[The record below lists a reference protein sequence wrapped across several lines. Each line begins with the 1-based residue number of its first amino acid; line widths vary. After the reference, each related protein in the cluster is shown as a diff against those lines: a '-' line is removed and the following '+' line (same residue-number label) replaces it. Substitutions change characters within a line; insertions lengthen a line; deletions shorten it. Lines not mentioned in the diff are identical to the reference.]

1 MQEPIN
7 QQKPKAIP
15 KPVPASNTLRKL
27 DIRFP
32 EELPVSGQ
40 RQLIKDALQSHQ
52 VVIVCGETGS
62 GKTTQLPKIC
72 LDLGRGT
79 INGGKLIGHTQPRRI
94 AATATAKRIAQEL
107 GSPIGQDVGYQVRF
121 ADKTSNAASIK
132 LMTDGILLA
141 ETQRDPQLRAYDTL
155 IIDEAHERSLNID
168 FLLGYLRQL
177 LPKRPDLKLIITS
190 ATIDAQRF
198 AEHFAINGQVA
209 PVIEV
214 SGRLFPVEQRY
225 APLEP
230 DAKPDG
236 KKESKTA
243 KEIPDAVTEEI
254 ASLWREGAAGAGDVL
269 VFLPGEREIRD
280 CAEALRKDHVLQQR
294 FHPEILSLFARQSVA
309 EQERVFSPGNGRRII
324 LTTNVAET
332 SLTVPN
338 IRYVIDSG
346 LARVKRY
353 SYRNKVEQL
362 QIEPISQA
370 AANQRAGRCGRVSDG
385 ICVRLYSEQDYQGR
399 SKFTDPE
406 ILRSSL
412 AAVLLRMSSLRLPKI
427 QHFPFIDKPLGRA
440 IADGVQLLD
449 ELGAIEFDESE
460 TADIKDAGK
469 DINNSFKLTAI
480 GKQLADLPLDP
491 RIGRMLLAAKE
502 QNALKEVT
510 IIASA
515 LATQD
520 PRDRPMDQAAAA
532 DQAHLQFA
540 DERSEFLSFVKLWN
554 WYQDALQ
561 HKHSNRQLENLCKSK
576 FLSPR
581 RLREWRDVHGQLHTM
596 LGEKGWKENGLAAT
610 YEQVHLSLLTGL
622 LGYVAKKEEDEKS
635 QDRNSKTGG
644 YVGARGIRPFI
655 WPGSTIGKKA
665 GAWILAGELQ
675 ETNRMY
681 ARTIAKIEPQ
691 WVERVA
697 AHRLIKS
704 LSDPFWDNR
713 QGEVMAFE
721 RGTLYGLPIYH
732 GRRVRYE
739 PHNPKEA
746 RELFIRQALV
756 QEEMFGRM
764 DTPALQ
770 RETETDAKKKYPNLF
785 GFFWHNRRLIK
796 EIEALE
802 HRSRRPDVLVDD
814 ELLFAFYES
823 RIPNGVCSRE
833 SLKAWL
839 AKKSGE
845 DKNQGS
851 ELDAQ
856 LRLEKADLM
865 RHEAA
870 GITVDRY
877 PKTMLVGGAQ
887 LSLTYHF
894 EPGSP
899 KDGVTLVVPLTQL
912 NQVDGRR
919 CEWLVPGMC
928 EEKALLLLKSLPQKL
943 RRHCVPLPDY
953 AKSFLERKLEEKQ
966 FGVGDFLDSLISD
979 IRKERG
985 LEIKRTDFRP
995 EALPLHSSMNFR
1007 LIDEHGRQL
1016 EVERNLARLRSEYGQ
1031 TARNAFQAIAQETAQ
1046 VELGVEPPVGEKTKA
1061 NSTGDK
1067 STTDTTRKVEQGG
1080 CRTWEFG
1087 ELPETLEIQKG
1098 NKTLFGY
1105 PALVD
1110 RGDFCDLEVFDD
1122 LEEAR
1127 KQHSLGLRRLFA
1139 LSNKDTL
1146 KALQKQLPGIRELG
1160 LLFINVGSVEGL
1172 IDQILNLALDRAY
1185 MTEPLPVNA
1194 EQFTERLQAGKPRLA
1209 LIAQEISRHA
1219 LNALQAHAD
1228 LQKKIASAKAASPSA
1243 YADIQAQ
1250 MQGLIFPKFVAEI
1263 PYAQLVHVPR
1273 YLKAI
1278 AMRIDKLR
1286 SNPSRDAQ
1294 CQKDWESVARP
1305 WQKLIQGN
1313 RGTAAYAMA
1322 EDQALVD
1329 FRWQLEELR
1338 VALYAQELKTPTP
1351 MSLKRLEKVLAS
1363 LR

>member
-1 MQEPIN
+1 M
-7 QQKPKAIP
+7 
-15 KPVPASNTLRKL
+15 
-27 DIRFP
+27 
-32 EELPVSGQ
+32 
-40 RQLIKDALQSHQ
+40 
-52 VVIVCGETGS
+52 
-62 GKTTQLPKIC
+62 
-72 LDLGRGT
+72 
-79 INGGKLIGHTQPRRI
+79 NGGKLIGHTQPRRI

-107 GSPIGQDVGYQVRF
+107 GTPMGQDVGYQVRF
-121 ADKTSNAASIK
+121 SDKTGPSASIK

-141 ETQRDPQLRAYDTL
+141 QTQKDPELRAYDTL

-168 FLLGYLRQL
+168 FLLGYLRRL

-198 AEHFAINGQVA
+198 AEHFAINGRIA

-225 APLEP
+225 VPLES

-236 KKESKTA
+236 KKESKEA
-243 KEIPDAVTEEI
+243 QDISDAVAEAITNV
-254 ASLWREGAAGAGDVL
+254 WREGASGSGDVL

-280 CAEALRKDHVLQQR
+280 CAEVLRKDHVLAQR
-294 FHPEILSLFARQSVA
+294 FHPEVLSLFARQSIT

-362 QIEPISQA
+362 QVEPISQA

-385 ICVRLYSEQDYQGR
+385 ICIRLYSELDYLGR
-399 SKFTDPE
+399 PKFTDPE

-412 AAVLLRMSSLRLPKI
+412 AAVLLRMSALRLPKI
-427 QHFPFIDKPLGRA
+427 AEFPFIDKPLGRA

-449 ELGAIEFDESE
+449 ELGAIEYDESQDPE
-460 TADIKDAGK
+460 GK
-469 DINNSFKLTAI
+469 DLNNNFRLTAI

-491 RIGRMLLAAKE
+491 RIGRILLAAKD
-502 QNALKEVT
+502 QNALREVT

-520 PRDRPMDQAAAA
+520 PRERPLEQAAAA

-540 DERSEFLSFVKLWN
+540 DERSEFLSFVKLWD

-561 HKHSNRQLENLCKSK
+561 HKHSNRQLETLCRSK

-581 RLREWRDVHGQLHTM
+581 RLREWRDVYGQLHTM

-610 YEQVHLSLLTGL
+610 YEQIHLSLLTGL

-635 QDRNSKTGG
+635 QERGSKTGG
-644 YVGARGIRPFI
+644 YIGARGIRPFI

-739 PHNPKEA
+739 PHDPVMA

-764 DTPALQ
+764 DSPGLE
-770 RETETDAKKKYPNLF
+770 RETETDAKKKYPDCF

-796 EIEALE
+796 DIEALE

-814 ELLFAFYES
+814 ELLFAFYDS
-823 RIPNGVCSRE
+823 RIPNSVSSRE
-833 SLKAWL
+833 GMKIWLK
-839 AKKSGE
+839 KPDPSGE
-845 DKNQGS
+845 KPDT
-851 ELDAQ
+851 Q
-856 LRLEKADLM
+856 LRLAKADLM

-877 PKTMLVGGAQ
+877 PKKMMVGGTE
-887 LSLTYHF
+887 LGMTYHF

-899 KDGVTLVVPLTQL
+899 KDGVTLVVPLTLL

-928 EEKALLLLKSLPQKL
+928 EEKTLLLLKSLPQKL
-943 RRHCVPLPDY
+943 RRHCVPLPEY
-953 AKSFLERKLEEKQ
+953 AKSFLERMLEEKH
-966 FGVGDFLDSLISD
+966 FGVGDYLDSLIAD
-979 IRKERG
+979 IRKEKG

-995 EALPLHSSMNFR
+995 EALPAHSSMNYR

-1016 EVERNLARLRSEYGQ
+1016 DVERNLSRLRAEYGE
-1031 TARNAFQAIAQETAQ
+1031 TARSAFQAIAQEAAQ
-1046 VELGVEPPVGEKTKA
+1046 VELGVEAKPATALGKA
-1061 NSTGDK
+1061 SPGDAA
-1067 STTDTTRKVEQGG
+1067 RKVEQGG
-1080 CRTWEFG
+1080 YKSWGFG

-1098 NKTLFGY
+1098 NRTLFGY

-1110 RGDFCDLEVFDD
+1110 RIDACDLEVFDD
-1122 LEEAR
+1122 LVEAR
-1127 KQHSLGLRRLFA
+1127 KQHWQGLRRLFSI
-1139 LSNKDTL
+1139 SNKETL

-1160 LLFINVGSVEGL
+1160 LLFINVGSVDNL
-1172 IDQILNLALDRAY
+1172 IEQILNLAVERAFL
-1185 MTEPLPVNA
+1185 MDPLPTSA
-1194 EQFTERLQAGKPRLA
+1194 SLFESRLQEGKPRLA

-1219 LNALQAHAD
+1219 LNALQAYAD
-1228 LQKKIASAKAASPSA
+1228 LQKKLPQAKAASTA
-1243 YADIQAQ
+1243 AHADIQTQ
-1250 MQGLIFPKFVAEI
+1250 IQGLVFPKFVSEI
-1263 PYAQLVHVPR
+1263 PYMQLVHLPR
-1273 YLKAI
+1273 YLKGV

-1286 SNPSRDAQ
+1286 ANPSRDAQ
-1294 CQKDWESVARP
+1294 CQKDWESVQRP
-1305 WQKLIQGN
+1305 WQKLLQGSK
-1313 RGTAAYAMA
+1313 GSASYAMV
-1322 EDQALVD
+1322 EDQALQD

-1351 MSLKRLEKVLAS
+1351 MSLKRLEKVLTS

>member
-1 MQEPIN
+1 
-7 QQKPKAIP
+7 
-15 KPVPASNTLRKL
+15 VPASNTGRRLE
-27 DIRFP
+27 IRFP
-32 EELPVSGQ
+32 EELPVSGR
-40 RQLIKDALQSHQ
+40 RQLIKDTLQSHQ

-72 LDLGRGT
+72 LDLGRGV

-107 GSPIGQDVGYQVRF
+107 GSPVGQDVGYQVRF
-121 ADKTSNAASIK
+121 ADKTSYTASIK

-198 AEHFAINGQVA
+198 AEHFAINGKAA

-225 APLEP
+225 SPLEP
-230 DAKPDG
+230 DAKSDAKPDN
-236 KKESKTA
+236 KKASKTA
-243 KEIPDAVTEEI
+243 KEIPEAVAEEI
-254 ASLWREGAAGAGDVL
+254 AKLWREGAAGAGDVL

-294 FHPEILSLFARQSVA
+294 FHPEVLSLFARQSVA

-385 ICVRLYSEQDYQGR
+385 ICIRLYSEQDFQSR
-399 SKFTDPE
+399 PKFTDPE

-412 AAVLLRMSSLRLPKI
+412 AAVLLRMSALRLPKI
-427 QHFPFIDKPLGRA
+427 AHFPFIDKPLGRA

-449 ELGAIEFDESE
+449 ELGAIEFDELQSS
-460 TADIKDAGK
+460 DNRDGK
-469 DINNSFKLTAI
+469 GLQNNFKLTQI

-520 PRDRPMDQAAAA
+520 PRERPIEQAGAA

-561 HKHSNRQLENLCKSK
+561 HKYSNRQLENLCRSK

-581 RLREWRDVHGQLHTM
+581 RMREWRDVHGQLHTM

-610 YEQVHLSLLTGL
+610 YEQIHLSLLTGL
-622 LGYVAKKEEDEKS
+622 LGFIAKKEEDEKS

-644 YVGARGIRPFI
+644 YEGARGIRPFI

-675 ETNRMY
+675 ETSRMY

-691 WVERVA
+691 WVEKVA
-697 AHRLIKS
+697 GHRLMKS
-704 LSDPFWDNR
+704 LSDPFWDHR
-713 QGEVMAFE
+713 QGEVLAFE

-732 GRRVRYE
+732 GRRVQYE
-739 PHNPKEA
+739 PHDAQEA
-746 RELFIRQALV
+746 RALFIRHALV
-756 QEEMFGRM
+756 EEELFGRM

-770 RETETDAKKKYPNLF
+770 RETEADAKRKYSNAF
-785 GFFWHNRRLIK
+785 GFFWHNHRLVN

-814 ELLFAFYES
+814 DLLFAFYDS
-823 RIPNGVCSRE
+823 RIPKDICNRE
-833 SLKAWL
+833 SLKSDL
-839 AKKSGE
+839 NKHPT
-845 DKNQGS
+845 
-851 ELDAQ
+851 LDNE
-856 LRLEKADLM
+856 LRLAKADLM

-877 PKTMLVGGAQ
+877 PKVMKVGGTQ
-887 LSLTYHF
+887 LALTYHF

-899 KDGVTLVVPLTQL
+899 KDGVTLVVPLPQL
-912 NQVDGRR
+912 NQIDGRR
-919 CEWLVPGMC
+919 CDWLVPGMC
-928 EEKALLLLKSLPQKL
+928 EEKILLLLKTLPQKL

-953 AKSFLERKLEEKQ
+953 AKSYLERKLDSNQ
-966 FGVGDFLDSLISD
+966 FGVGDFLDSLIDD
-979 IRKERG
+979 IRQERG

-995 EALPLHSSMNFR
+995 EALPLHCSMNFR

-1016 EVERNLARLRSEYGQ
+1016 ELDRNLARLRSEYGQ
-1031 TARNAFQAIAQETAQ
+1031 TARAAFQAVTQKAVHA
-1046 VELGVEPPVGEKTKA
+1046 ELGIEQTKDQTQDQAKSVGSNDKA
-1061 NSTGDK
+1061 QAQA
-1067 STTDTTRKVEQGG
+1067 RKVEQGG
-1080 CRTWEFG
+1080 YRSWDFG
-1087 ELPETLEIQKG
+1087 ELPETLEITKG

-1105 PALVD
+1105 PALID
-1110 RGDFCDLEVFDD
+1110 RGDYCDLEVFDD
-1122 LEEAR
+1122 LLEAR
-1127 KQHSLGLRRLFA
+1127 KQHAQGLRRLFA
-1139 LSNKDTL
+1139 LNNKDTL
-1146 KALQKQLPGIRELG
+1146 KALQKQLPGIREIG
-1160 LLFINVGSVEGL
+1160 LLFINIGSVEDL
-1172 IDQILNLALDRAY
+1172 LEQILNLSLERAF
-1185 MTEPLPVNA
+1185 MVEPLPNTA
-1194 EQFTERLQAGKPRLA
+1194 ELFAQRLQEGKPRLA
-1209 LIAQEISRHA
+1209 LIAQEIARHVLA
-1219 LNALQAHAD
+1219 ALQAYAD
-1228 LQKKIASAKAASPSA
+1228 LQKKMAQAKASSATA
-1243 YADIQAQ
+1243 YADIQGQ
-1250 MQGLIFPKFVAEI
+1250 VQGLIFAKFVADT
-1263 PYAQLVHVPR
+1263 PYAQLVHLPR
-1273 YLKAI
+1273 YLKA
-1278 AMRIDKLR
+1278 AALRIDKMR
-1286 SNPSRDAQ
+1286 SNPARDAQ

-1305 WQKLIQGN
+1305 WQKLLQGSK
-1313 RGTAAYAMA
+1313 GAAYVMA
-1322 EDQALVD
+1322 EDQALID

>member
-1 MQEPIN
+1 M
-7 QQKPKAIP
+7 P
-15 KPVPASNTLRKL
+15 KPVPASNTSRRLE
-27 DIRFP
+27 IRFP

-40 RQLIKDALQSHQ
+40 RQIIKDALQNHQ

-121 ADKTSNAASIK
+121 ADKTSQTASIK

-141 ETQRDPQLRAYDTL
+141 ETQRDPQLKAYDTL

-198 AEHFAINGQVA
+198 AEHFTINGKVA

-225 APLEP
+225 SPLEP
-230 DAKPDG
+230 DSKPDG
-236 KKESKTA
+236 KKESKAA
-243 KEIPDAVTEEI
+243 KEIPETVTEEI
-254 ASLWREGAAGAGDVL
+254 ANVWREGASGAGDVL

-309 EQERVFSPGNGRRII
+309 EQEKVFSPGNGRRII

-385 ICVRLYSEQDYQGR
+385 ICIRLYSELDYQSR
-399 SKFTDPE
+399 PKFTDPE

-412 AAVLLRMSSLRLPKI
+412 AAVLLRMSSLHLPKI

-440 IADGVQLLD
+440 ITDGVQLLD
-449 ELGAIEFDESE
+449 ELGAIEFDESG
-460 TADIKDAGK
+460 TTDATDGK
-469 DINNSFKLTAI
+469 DVNNSFKLTAI

-510 IIASA
+510 IIATA

-520 PRDRPMDQAAAA
+520 PRERPIDQGAAA

-561 HKHSNRQLENLCKSK
+561 HKHSNRQLENLCRSK

-581 RLREWRDVHGQLHTM
+581 RLREWRDVYIQLHSM
-596 LGEKGWKENGLAAT
+596 LSEKGWKENSLAAS

-675 ETNRMY
+675 ETSRMY

-691 WVERVA
+691 WVEKVA

-713 QGEVMAFE
+713 QGEVLAFE

-739 PHNPKEA
+739 PHNAEEA

-756 QEEMFGRM
+756 EEGLFGRM
-764 DTPALQ
+764 DTPALY
-770 RETETDAKKKYPNLF
+770 RETEADAKKKYPGLF
-785 GFFWHNRRLIK
+785 EFFWHNCRLIK

-814 ELLFAFYES
+814 DLLFAFYES
-823 RIPNGVCSRE
+823 RIPKEVCNRE
-833 SLKAWL
+833 GLKAWF
-839 AKKSGE
+839 KKE
-845 DKNQGS
+845 PN
-851 ELDAQ
+851 LDSQ

-877 PKTMLVGGAQ
+877 PKKMLVGGVE

-928 EEKALLLLKSLPQKL
+928 EEKTLLLLKSLPQKL

-953 AKSFLERKLEEKQ
+953 AKSFLERKLEDKQ

-995 EALPLHSSMNFR
+995 ESLPLHSSMNFR

-1016 EVERNLARLRSEYGQ
+1016 EVERNLSRLRAEHGE
-1031 TARNAFQAIAQETAQ
+1031 TARSAFQAIAQETAQ
-1046 VELGVEPPVGEKTKA
+1046 VELGVDSPKVSGASSIQKA
-1061 NSTGDK
+1061 RS
-1067 STTDTTRKVEQGG
+1067 VEQGG
-1080 CRTWEFG
+1080 YRSWEFG

-1110 RGDFCDLEVFDD
+1110 RGDYCDLEVFDD
-1122 LEEAR
+1122 LLEAR
-1127 KQHSLGLRRLFA
+1127 KQHQLGLRRLFS
-1139 LSNKDTL
+1139 LGNKDTL

-1160 LLFINVGSVEGL
+1160 LLFINIGSVEGL
-1172 IDQILNLALDRAY
+1172 IDQILNLALERAF
-1185 MTEPLPVNA
+1185 MSEPLPINA

-1209 LIAQEISRHA
+1209 LIAQEISRHT
-1219 LNALQAHAD
+1219 LNALQAYAD
-1228 LQKKIASAKAASPSA
+1228 LQKKMASAKASSSA
-1243 YADIQAQ
+1243 AFADMQTQ
-1250 MQGLIFPKFVAEI
+1250 MQALIFPNFVAQI
-1263 PYAQLVHVPR
+1263 PYGQLVHLPR

-1305 WQKLIQGN
+1305 WQKLLQGSK
-1313 RGTAAYAMA
+1313 GSASYAMT
-1322 EDQALVD
+1322 EDQALQD

-1351 MSLKRLEKVLAS
+1351 MSLKRLEKVLLS

>member
-7 QQKPKAIP
+7 QQKPKVSP
-15 KPVPASNTLRKL
+15 KPVPASNTPSKVE
-27 DIRFP
+27 IRFP

-40 RQLIKDALQSHQ
+40 RQIIKDALRSSQ
-52 VVIVCGETGS
+52 VIIVCGETGS

-79 INGGKLIGHTQPRRI
+79 MNGGGLIGHTQPRRI

-107 GSPIGQDVGYQVRF
+107 GSPIGQDVGYQIRF
-121 ADKTSNAASIK
+121 ADKTGQSASIK

-141 ETQRDPQLRAYDTL
+141 ETQRDPLLSAYDTI

-177 LPKRPDLKLIITS
+177 LPKRPDLKIIITS

-198 AEHFAINGQVA
+198 SEHFSINGMLA

-225 APLEP
+225 LPLEP
-230 DAKPDG
+230 PVKPDG
-236 KKESKTA
+236 KKESKEA
-243 KEIPDAVTEEI
+243 KDIPDAVAEAI
-254 ASLWREGAAGAGDVL
+254 SSLWREGALGAGDVL

-280 CAEALRKDHVLQQR
+280 CAEVLRKDPILQQR
-294 FHPEILSLFARQSVA
+294 FHPEILSLFARQSVT
-309 EQERVFSPGNGRRII
+309 EQERVFGPANGRRII

-385 ICVRLYSEQDYQGR
+385 ICIRLYSEQDYLARPQ
-399 SKFTDPE
+399 FTDPE

-412 AAVLLRMSSLRLPKI
+412 AAVLLRMSALRLPKI
-427 QHFPFIDKPLGRA
+427 QHFPFIDKPLNRA

-449 ELGAIEFDESE
+449 ELGAIVEDLASD
-460 TADIKDAGK
+460 ADGK
-469 DINNSFKLTAI
+469 VVEHSFTLTPI

-502 QNALKEVT
+502 QNALREVT

-540 DERSEFLSFVKLWN
+540 DERSEFLSFVKLWS
-554 WYQDALQ
+554 WYQEALQ
-561 HKHSNRQLENLCKSK
+561 HKHSNRQLENLCRSK

-596 LGEKGWKENGLAAT
+596 LGEKGWKENTLPAT
-610 YEQVHLSLLTGL
+610 YEQIHLSLLTGL

-635 QDRNSKTGG
+635 QERGSKVGS
-644 YVGARGIRPFI
+644 YIGARGIRPFI

-697 AHRLIKS
+697 GHRIIKS

-739 PHNPKEA
+739 ADNPIEA

-756 QEEMFGRM
+756 QEEIFGRM
-764 DTPALQ
+764 DTPALM
-770 RETETDAKKKYPNLF
+770 RETEADAKKKYPDCF

-814 ELLFAFYES
+814 DLLFAFYES
-823 RIPNGVCSRE
+823 RIPKAVLSRE
-833 SLKAWL
+833 KMHAWL
-839 AKKSGE
+839 RGKLPNQTQDAAKPDQE
-845 DKNQGS
+845 
-851 ELDAQ
+851 
-856 LRLEKADLM
+856 LRLSKADLM

-877 PKTMLVGGAQ
+877 PKQMLVGASP
-887 LSLTYHF
+887 LSLSYHF

-899 KDGVTLVVPLTQL
+899 KDGVTLVIPITML
-912 NQVDGRR
+912 NQVDSRR

-928 EEKALLLLKSLPQKL
+928 EEKVMLLLKSLPQKI

-953 AKSFLERKLEEKQ
+953 AKSYLERILQAKK
-966 FGVGDFLDSLISD
+966 FGQGDFLDSLIAD
-979 IRKERG
+979 IRQERG
-985 LEIKRTDFRP
+985 LEIKRTDFRF
-995 EALPLHSSMNFR
+995 ESLPLHLSMNYR

-1016 EVERNLARLRSEYGQ
+1016 DLERNLSRLRAEYGQ
-1031 TARNAFQAIAQETAQ
+1031 TARSAFQELAQEAVQ
-1046 VELGVEPPVGEKTKA
+1046 EDLAGGKIDVDQFSSDTKKISA
-1061 NSTGDK
+1061 PSA
-1067 STTDTTRKVEQGG
+1067 SRQVEQGG
-1080 CRTWEFG
+1080 YRSWQFG

-1098 NKTLFGY
+1098 NHTLFGY

-1110 RGDFCDLEVFDD
+1110 RGDACDLEVFDD
-1122 LEEAR
+1122 LTEAR
-1127 KQHSLGLRRLFA
+1127 KYHWQGLRRLFV
-1139 LSNKDTL
+1139 LTNKDTF
-1146 KALQKQLPGIRELG
+1146 KALQKQLPGIREIG
-1160 LLFINVGSVEGL
+1160 LLFINIGSADDL
-1172 IDQILNLALDRAY
+1172 IEQILNLAIERAF
-1185 MTEPLPVNA
+1185 MGDSLPTNA
-1194 EQFTERLQAGKPRLA
+1194 EQFAQRLEAGKPRLA
-1209 LIAQEISRHA
+1209 LIAQEISKQA
-1219 LNALQAHAD
+1219 LLVLQSHAD
-1228 LQKKIASAKAASPSA
+1228 LQKKLAQAKAASVA
-1243 YADIQAQ
+1243 AHHDIQAQ
-1250 MQGLIFPKFVAEI
+1250 LQELVFSKFVANT
-1263 PYAQLVHVPR
+1263 PYSQLVHIPR

-1278 AMRIDKLR
+1278 ALRIEKLR
-1286 SNPSRDAQ
+1286 TNPARDSQ
-1294 CQKDWESVARP
+1294 LQKDWESVARP
-1305 WQKLIQGN
+1305 WQKLLQNLKGN
-1313 RGTAAYAMA
+1313 SSHFLE
-1322 EDQALVD
+1322 EDQRLQD

-1338 VALYAQELKTPTP
+1338 VALYAQELKTPSP
-1351 MSLKRLEKVLAS
+1351 MSVKRLEKILFS

>member
-1 MQEPIN
+1 M
-7 QQKPKAIP
+7 P
-15 KPVPASNTLRKL
+15 KPVPASNTSRRLE
-27 DIRFP
+27 IRFP

-40 RQLIKDALQSHQ
+40 RQIIKDALQNHQ

-121 ADKTSNAASIK
+121 ADKSSHTASIK

-141 ETQRDPQLRAYDTL
+141 ETQRDPQLKAYDTL

-198 AEHFAINGQVA
+198 AQHFAMNGNPA

-225 APLEP
+225 SPLEADP
-230 DAKPDG
+230 KPDG
-236 KKESKTA
+236 KKESKAA
-243 KEIPDAVTEEI
+243 KELPDAVIEEI
-254 ASLWREGAAGAGDVL
+254 TNVWREGASGAGDVL

-280 CAEALRKDHVLQQR
+280 CAEMLRKDHVLQQR
-294 FHPEILSLFARQSVA
+294 FHPEVLSLFARQSVA

-385 ICVRLYSEQDYQGR
+385 ICIRLYSELDYQSR
-399 SKFTDPE
+399 PKFTDPE

-412 AAVLLRMSSLRLPKI
+412 AAVLLRMSSLHLPKI
-427 QHFPFIDKPLGRA
+427 SHFPFIDKPLGRA

-449 ELGAIEFDESE
+449 ELGAIEFDESDM
-460 TADIKDAGK
+460 ADGK

-520 PRDRPMDQAAAA
+520 PRERPMDQGAAA

-540 DERSEFLSFVKLWN
+540 DERSEFLSFVKLWD
-554 WYQDALQ
+554 WYQDALH
-561 HKHSNRQLENLCKSK
+561 HKHSNRQLENLCRSK

-581 RLREWRDVHGQLHTM
+581 RLREWRDVYGQLHTM
-596 LGEKGWKENGLAAT
+596 LSEKGWKENALPAT

-622 LGYVAKKEEDEKS
+622 LGYVAKKEDDEKS

-644 YVGARGIRPFI
+644 YIGARGIRPFI

-691 WVERVA
+691 WVEKVA

-713 QGEVMAFE
+713 QGEVLAFE

-739 PHNPKEA
+739 PHNPEEA
-746 RELFIRQALV
+746 RELFISQALV

-764 DTPALQ
+764 DTPALY
-770 RETETDAKKKYPNLF
+770 RETEADAKKKYPGLF
-785 GFFWHNRRLIK
+785 GFFWHNCRLIK
-796 EIEALE
+796 DIEALE

-814 ELLFAFYES
+814 DLLIAFYES
-823 RIPNGVCSRE
+823 RIPKGICNRE
-833 SLKAWL
+833 DLKAL
-839 AKKSGE
+839 LKKEPS
-845 DKNQGS
+845 
-851 ELDAQ
+851 LDQQ

-877 PKTMLVGGAQ
+877 PKKMIVGGVE

-899 KDGVTLVVPLTQL
+899 KDGVTLVLPLTQL

-928 EEKALLLLKSLPQKL
+928 EEKVLLLLKSLPQKL

-953 AKSFLERKLEEKQ
+953 AKAFLERKLEEKQ

-995 EALPLHSSMNFR
+995 ESLPLHSAMNFR

-1016 EVERNLARLRSEYGQ
+1016 EVERNLVRLRSEFGE
-1031 TARNAFQAIAQETAQ
+1031 TARSAFQAIAQETAQ
-1046 VELGVEPPVGEKTKA
+1046 AELGVEAPARTI
-1061 NSTGDK
+1061 NSDE
-1067 STTDTTRKVEQGG
+1067 SLRAMEQDGYRSWG
-1080 CRTWEFG
+1080 FG

-1110 RGDFCDLEVFDD
+1110 RGDYCDLEVFDD
-1122 LEEAR
+1122 LLEAR
-1127 KQHSLGLRRLFA
+1127 KQHHLGLRRLFA

-1160 LLFINVGSVEGL
+1160 LLFINIGSVEGL
-1172 IDQILNLALDRAY
+1172 IEQILNLALERAL

-1194 EQFTERLQAGKPRLA
+1194 EQFTERLQAGKPRVA
-1209 LIAQEISRHA
+1209 LIAQEIARHA

-1228 LQKKIASAKAASPSA
+1228 LQKKMSSAKAASLTA
-1243 YADIQAQ
+1243 YADIQTQ
-1250 MQGLIFPKFVAEI
+1250 MQALIFPKFVAEI
-1263 PYAQLVHVPR
+1263 PYGQMVHLPR

-1305 WQKLIQGN
+1305 WQKLLQGSK
-1313 RGTAAYAMA
+1313 GSSSYAMT
-1322 EDQALVD
+1322 EDQSLQD

-1338 VALYAQELKTPTP
+1338 VALYAQELKTPSP

>member
-1 MQEPIN
+1 VQEPIN
-7 QQKPKAIP
+7 QQKPKSIT
-15 KPVPASNTLRKL
+15 KPVPASNTGRRLE
-27 DIRFP
+27 IRFP

-121 ADKTSNAASIK
+121 ADKTSHTASIK

-141 ETQRDPQLRAYDTL
+141 ETQRDPQLKAYDTL

-168 FLLGYLRQL
+168 FLLGYLRQM

-198 AEHFAINGQVA
+198 AEHFAMNGKVA

-225 APLEP
+225 SPLEP

-254 ASLWREGAAGAGDVL
+254 TKVWREGATGAGDVL

-280 CAEALRKDHVLQQR
+280 CAEALRKDHILQQR
-294 FHPEILSLFARQSVA
+294 YHPEVLSLFARQSVA

-385 ICVRLYSEQDYQGR
+385 ICVRLYSEQDYLGR
-399 SKFTDPE
+399 PKFTDPE

-412 AAVLLRMSSLRLPKI
+412 AAVLLRMSSLRLSKI

-449 ELGAIEFDESE
+449 ELGAIEFDDAQTED
-460 TADIKDAGK
+460 AKDS
-469 DINNSFKLTAI
+469 NHSFKLTHI

-502 QNALKEVT
+502 HNALREVT

-520 PRDRPMDQAAAA
+520 PRERPMDQGAAA

-540 DERSEFLSFVKLWN
+540 DERSEFLSFVKLWD

-561 HKHSNRQLENLCKSK
+561 HKHSNRQLENLCRSK

-596 LGEKGWKENGLAAT
+596 LGEKGWKENALSAT

-675 ETNRMY
+675 ETSRMY

-691 WVERVA
+691 WVEKVA

-704 LSDPFWDNR
+704 LSEPFWDSR
-713 QGEVMAFE
+713 QGEVLAFE

-739 PHNPKEA
+739 PHNPEDA
-746 RELFIRQALV
+746 RELFIGQALV
-756 QEEMFGRM
+756 QEEIFGRM

-770 RETETDAKKKYPNLF
+770 RETEADAKKKYPGTF

-814 ELLFAFYES
+814 DLLFAFYES
-823 RIPNGVCSRE
+823 RIPKGICNRE
-833 SLKAWL
+833 DLSAYLK
-839 AKKSGE
+839 KTP
-845 DKNQGS
+845 D
-851 ELDAQ
+851 LDSQ

-877 PKTMLVGGAQ
+877 PKVMKVGGAE
-887 LSLTYHF
+887 LNLTYHF

-899 KDGVTLVVPLTQL
+899 KDGVTLVVPLAQL

-928 EEKALLLLKSLPQKL
+928 EEKILLLLKTLPQKL

-953 AKSFLERKLEEKQ
+953 AKSYLERRLDAKQ
-966 FGVGDFLDSLISD
+966 YGVGDFLDSLIDD

-1031 TARNAFQAIAQETAQ
+1031 NARDAFQAAAQEVVQAGLGIEPSSKASAHSGKADPARQ
-1046 VELGVEPPVGEKTKA
+1046 VA
-1061 NSTGDK
+1061 
-1067 STTDTTRKVEQGG
+1067 QGG
-1080 CRTWEFG
+1080 YRSWEFG
-1087 ELPETLEIQKG
+1087 ELPETLGIQKG

-1105 PALVD
+1105 PALID

-1122 LEEAR
+1122 LLEAR
-1127 KQHSLGLRRLFA
+1127 KQHAQGLRRLFA
-1139 LSNKDTL
+1139 LGNKDTL
-1146 KALQKQLPGIRELG
+1146 KALQKQLPGVRELG
-1160 LLFINVGSVEGL
+1160 LLFINIGSVENL
-1172 IDQILNLALDRAY
+1172 IEQILNLSVERAF
-1185 MTEPLPVNA
+1185 MTEPLPNNA
-1194 EQFTERLQAGKPRLA
+1194 EQFSDRMQAGKPRLA

-1219 LNALQAHAD
+1219 LAALQAYAD
-1228 LQKKIASAKAASPSA
+1228 LQKKMAQAKAASA
-1243 YADIQAQ
+1243 AAFADIQTQ
-1250 MQGLIFPKFVAEI
+1250 VQGLIFPKFVAEI
-1263 PYAQLVHVPR
+1263 PYAQLVHLPR

-1278 AMRIDKLR
+1278 AMRIDKMR
-1286 SNPSRDAQ
+1286 SNPPRDAQ

-1305 WQKLIQGN
+1305 WQKLMQGN
-1313 RGTAAYAMA
+1313 KGSAYVMT
-1322 EDQALVD
+1322 EDQALQD

-1338 VALYAQELKTPTP
+1338 VALYAQELKTLTP
-1351 MSLKRLEKVLAS
+1351 MSLKRLEKVLVS

>member
-7 QQKPKAIP
+7 QQKPKATSQ
-15 KPVPASNTLRKL
+15 PVPASNTSRRLE
-27 DIRFP
+27 IRFP

-72 LDLGRGT
+72 LDLGRGVL
-79 INGGKLIGHTQPRRI
+79 NGGKLIGHTQPRRI

-121 ADKTSNAASIK
+121 ADKTSHTASIK

-141 ETQRDPQLRAYDTL
+141 ETQHDPQLKAYDTL

-190 ATIDAQRF
+190 ATIDATRF
-198 AEHFAINGQVA
+198 AEHFAINGKVA

-230 DAKPDG
+230 DSKPDG
-236 KKESKTA
+236 KKESKIT

-280 CAEALRKDHVLQQR
+280 CAEALRKDHILQQR

-399 SKFTDPE
+399 PKFTDPE

-427 QHFPFIDKPLGRA
+427 QYFPFIDKPLGRA

-449 ELGAIEFDESE
+449 ELGAIEFDE
-460 TADIKDAGK
+460 TGLADTKDVGKDINK

-491 RIGRMLLAAKE
+491 RIGRILLAAKE

-520 PRDRPMDQAAAA
+520 PRDRPMDQTAAA

-561 HKHSNRQLENLCKSK
+561 HKHSNRQLENLCRSK

-596 LGEKGWKENGLAAT
+596 LGEKGWKENGLPAT

-635 QDRNSKTGG
+635 QDRNNKTGG
-644 YVGARGIRPFI
+644 YIGARGIRPFI

-675 ETNRMY
+675 ETTRMY

-704 LSDPFWDNR
+704 LSDPFWDSR

-739 PHNPKEA
+739 PHNLEET
-746 RELFIRQALV
+746 RELFISQALV
-756 QEEMFGRM
+756 QKEMFGRM
-764 DTPALQ
+764 DTPALL
-770 RETETDAKKKYPNLF
+770 RETESDAKKKYPNIF
-785 GFFWHNRRLIK
+785 GFFWHNRHLIK

-814 ELLFAFYES
+814 DLLFTFYDS
-823 RIPNGVCSRE
+823 RIPKEVRSRE

-839 AKKSGE
+839 AK
-845 DKNQGS
+845 DKNA
-851 ELDAQ
+851 EKDLDSK

-877 PKTMLVGGAQ
+877 PKNILVGGVQ

-899 KDGVTLVVPLTQL
+899 KDGVTLVLPLMQL

-928 EEKALLLLKSLPQKL
+928 EEKVLLLLKSLPQKL

-1016 EVERNLARLRSEYGQ
+1016 EVERNLARLRAEYGE
-1031 TARNAFQAIAQETAQ
+1031 TARSAFQAIAQESAE
-1046 VELGVEPPVGEKTKA
+1046 VELGVEVTSKPSNNA
-1061 NSTGDK
+1061 NETNA
-1067 STTDTTRKVEQGG
+1067 RKVEQGG
-1080 CRTWEFG
+1080 YRTWEFG

-1098 NKTLFGY
+1098 SKTLFGY

-1110 RGDFCDLEVFDD
+1110 RMDYCDIEVFDD
-1122 LEEAR
+1122 LQEAR
-1127 KQHSLGLRRLFA
+1127 KQHALGLRRLFT

-1160 LLFINVGSVEGL
+1160 LLFINIGSVEEL
-1172 IDQILNLALDRAY
+1172 IDQILNLAIERAF
-1185 MTEPLPVNA
+1185 MSEPLSVNA
-1194 EQFTERLQAGKPRLA
+1194 EQFAERLQAGKPRLA
-1209 LIAQEISRHA
+1209 LIAQEISRHV
-1219 LNALQAHAD
+1219 LNALQAHLD
-1228 LQKKIASAKAASPSA
+1228 LQKKLASAKAASQSA

-1250 MQGLIFPKFVAEI
+1250 LQRLIFPKFVAET

-1305 WQKLIQGN
+1305 WQRLIQGN
-1313 RGTAAYAMA
+1313 KGAASYVMA
-1322 EDQALVD
+1322 EDQALTD

-1351 MSLKRLEKVLAS
+1351 MSLKRLEKVLSS

>member
-7 QQKPKAIP
+7 QQKPKSIT
-15 KPVPASNTLRKL
+15 KPVPASNTGRRLE
-27 DIRFP
+27 IRFP

-121 ADKTSNAASIK
+121 ADKTSHTVSIK

-141 ETQRDPQLRAYDTL
+141 ETQRDPQLKAYDTL

-168 FLLGYLRQL
+168 FLLGYLRQM

-198 AEHFAINGQVA
+198 AEHFAMNGKVA

-225 APLEP
+225 SPLEP

-254 ASLWREGAAGAGDVL
+254 TKVWREGATGAGDVL

-280 CAEALRKDHVLQQR
+280 CAEALRKDHILQQR
-294 FHPEILSLFARQSVA
+294 YHPEVLSLFARQSVA

-385 ICVRLYSEQDYQGR
+385 ICVRLYSEQDYLGR
-399 SKFTDPE
+399 PKFTDPE

-412 AAVLLRMSSLRLPKI
+412 AAVLLRMSSLRLSKI

-449 ELGAIEFDESE
+449 ELGAIEFDDAQTED
-460 TADIKDAGK
+460 AKDS
-469 DINNSFKLTAI
+469 NHSFKLTHI

-502 QNALKEVT
+502 HNALREVT

-520 PRDRPMDQAAAA
+520 PRERPMDQGAAA

-540 DERSEFLSFVKLWN
+540 DERSEFLSFVKLWD

-561 HKHSNRQLENLCKSK
+561 HKHSNRQLENLCRSK

-596 LGEKGWKENGLAAT
+596 LGEKGWKENALSAT

-622 LGYVAKKEEDEKS
+622 LGYIAKKEEDEKS

-644 YVGARGIRPFI
+644 YIGARGIRPFI

-675 ETNRMY
+675 ETSRMY

-691 WVERVA
+691 WVEKVA

-704 LSDPFWDNR
+704 LSEPFWDSR
-713 QGEVMAFE
+713 QGEVLAFE

-739 PHNPKEA
+739 PHNPEDA
-746 RELFIRQALV
+746 RELFIGQALV
-756 QEEMFGRM
+756 QEEIFGRM

-770 RETETDAKKKYPNLF
+770 RETEADAKKKYPGTF

-814 ELLFAFYES
+814 DLLFAFYES
-823 RIPNGVCSRE
+823 RIPKGICNRE
-833 SLKAWL
+833 DLSAYLK
-839 AKKSGE
+839 KTP
-845 DKNQGS
+845 D
-851 ELDAQ
+851 LDSQ

-877 PKTMLVGGAQ
+877 PKVMKVGGAE
-887 LSLTYHF
+887 LNLTYHF

-899 KDGVTLVVPLTQL
+899 KDGVTLVVPLAQL

-919 CEWLVPGMC
+919 CEWLVPGMY
-928 EEKALLLLKSLPQKL
+928 EEKILLLLKTLPQKL

-953 AKSFLERKLEEKQ
+953 AKSYLERRLDAKQ
-966 FGVGDFLDSLISD
+966 YGVGDFLDSLIDD

-1031 TARNAFQAIAQETAQ
+1031 TARDAFQAAAQEVVQA
-1046 VELGVEPPVGEKTKA
+1046 ELGIESSSKA
-1061 NSTGDK
+1061 SAHSGKADPA
-1067 STTDTTRKVEQGG
+1067 RQVAQGG
-1080 CRTWEFG
+1080 YRSWEFG

-1105 PALVD
+1105 PALID

-1122 LEEAR
+1122 LLEAR
-1127 KQHSLGLRRLFA
+1127 KQHAQGLRRLFA
-1139 LSNKDTL
+1139 LGNKDTL
-1146 KALQKQLPGIRELG
+1146 KALQKQLPGVRELG
-1160 LLFINVGSVEGL
+1160 LLFINIGSVENL
-1172 IDQILNLALDRAY
+1172 IEQILNLSVERAF
-1185 MTEPLPVNA
+1185 MTEPLPNNA
-1194 EQFTERLQAGKPRLA
+1194 EQFSDRMQAGKPRLA

-1219 LNALQAHAD
+1219 LAALQAYAD
-1228 LQKKIASAKAASPSA
+1228 LQKKMAQAKAASA
-1243 YADIQAQ
+1243 AAFADIQTQ
-1250 MQGLIFPKFVAEI
+1250 VQGLIFPKFVAEI
-1263 PYAQLVHVPR
+1263 PYAQLVHLPR

-1278 AMRIDKLR
+1278 AMRIDKMR
-1286 SNPSRDAQ
+1286 SNPPRDAQ

-1305 WQKLIQGN
+1305 WQKLMQGN
-1313 RGTAAYAMA
+1313 KGSAYVMT
-1322 EDQALVD
+1322 EDQALQD

-1338 VALYAQELKTPTP
+1338 VALYAQELKTLTP
-1351 MSLKRLEKVLAS
+1351 MSLKRLEKVLVS

>member
-1 MQEPIN
+1 M
-7 QQKPKAIP
+7 P
-15 KPVPASNTLRKL
+15 KPVPASNTSRRLE
-27 DIRFP
+27 IRFP

-40 RQLIKDALQSHQ
+40 RQIIKDALQSHQ

-121 ADKTSNAASIK
+121 ADKTSHTASIK

-141 ETQRDPQLRAYDTL
+141 ETQRDPQLKAYDTL

-198 AEHFAINGQVA
+198 AEHFAINGKVA

-225 APLEP
+225 SPLEP

-236 KKESKTA
+236 KKESKAA

-254 ASLWREGAAGAGDVL
+254 ANLWREGAAGAGDVL

-309 EQERVFSPGNGRRII
+309 EQERVFNPGNGRRII

-385 ICVRLYSEQDYQGR
+385 TCIRLYSELDYQGR
-399 SKFTDPE
+399 PKFTDPE

-440 IADGVQLLD
+440 IVDGVQLLD
-449 ELGAIEFDESE
+449 ELGAIEFDDS
-460 TADIKDAGK
+460 DAGDGK

-480 GKQLADLPLDP
+480 GKQLAELPLDP
-491 RIGRMLLAAKE
+491 RIGRILLSAKE

-596 LGEKGWKENGLAAT
+596 LGEKGWKENSLAAT

-691 WVERVA
+691 WVEQVA

-713 QGEVMAFE
+713 QGEVLAFE

-739 PHNPKEA
+739 PHNPDEA

-756 QEEMFGRM
+756 QEELFGRM

-770 RETETDAKKKYPNLF
+770 RETEADAKKKYPGLF
-785 GFFWHNRRLIK
+785 NFFWHNRRLIK

-814 ELLFAFYES
+814 DLLFAFYES
-823 RIPNGVCSRE
+823 RIPKEIRSRDE
-833 SLKAWL
+833 LKSWL
-839 AKKSGE
+839 KKE
-845 DKNQGS
+845 V
-851 ELDAQ
+851 ELDNQ

-877 PKTMLVGGAQ
+877 PKKMMVGGAE

-919 CEWLVPGMC
+919 SEWLVPGMC
-928 EEKALLLLKSLPQKL
+928 EEKVLLLLKSLPQKL

-953 AKSFLERKLEEKQ
+953 AKSFLERMLEEKQ
-966 FGVGDFLDSLISD
+966 FGVGDFLDSLIGD

-995 EALPLHSSMNFR
+995 ESLPLHSSMNFR

-1016 EVERNLARLRSEYGQ
+1016 EVEHNLARLRSEYGE
-1031 TARNAFQAIAQETAQ
+1031 TARSAFQAIAQETAQ
-1046 VELGVEPPVGEKTKA
+1046 VELGVELAPRLDGSKPAIDKA
-1061 NSTGDK
+1061 
-1067 STTDTTRKVEQGG
+1067 RQVEQGG
-1080 CRTWEFG
+1080 YRTWEFG

-1098 NKTLFGY
+1098 NRTLFGY

-1110 RGDFCDLEVFDD
+1110 HGDYCDLEVFDD
-1122 LEEAR
+1122 LLEAR
-1127 KQHSLGLRRLFA
+1127 KQHQFGLRRLFA
-1139 LSNKDTL
+1139 LNNKDTL

-1172 IDQILNLALDRAY
+1172 IEQILNLALERAF
-1185 MTEPLPVNA
+1185 MIDPLPINP
-1194 EQFTERLQAGKPRLA
+1194 EQFAERLQAGKARLA

-1228 LQKKIASAKAASPSA
+1228 LQKKIAQAKAASPSA
-1243 YADIQAQ
+1243 YADIQTQ
-1250 MQGLIFPKFVAEI
+1250 MQALIFPKFVAEI
-1263 PYAQLVHVPR
+1263 PYGQLVHVPR

-1286 SNPSRDAQ
+1286 TNPSRDAQ

-1305 WQKLIQGN
+1305 WQKLLQGN
-1313 RGTAAYAMA
+1313 RGSASYAMT
-1322 EDQALVD
+1322 EDQALQD

-1338 VALYAQELKTPTP
+1338 VALYAQELKTPSP

>member
-1 MQEPIN
+1 M
-7 QQKPKAIP
+7 P
-15 KPVPASNTLRKL
+15 KPVPASNTTRRLE
-27 DIRFP
+27 IRFP

-40 RQLIKDALQSHQ
+40 RQIIKDALQSHQ

-121 ADKTSNAASIK
+121 ADKSSQTASVK

-141 ETQRDPQLRAYDTL
+141 ETQRDPQLKAYDTL

-177 LPKRPDLKLIITS
+177 LPKRSDLKLIITS

-198 AEHFAINGQVA
+198 AEHFAINGKAA

-225 APLEP
+225 SPLEP
-230 DAKPDG
+230 DSKPDG
-236 KKESKTA
+236 KKESKAA
-243 KEIPDAVTEEI
+243 KEIPDAVAEEI
-254 ASLWREGAAGAGDVL
+254 ANVWREGTSGAGDVL

-280 CAEALRKDHVLQQR
+280 CAETLRKDHVLQQR

-385 ICVRLYSEQDYQGR
+385 ICIRLYSELDYQNR
-399 SKFTDPE
+399 PKFTDPE

-412 AAVLLRMSSLRLPKI
+412 AAVLLRMSALRLPKI

-449 ELGAIEFDESE
+449 ELGAIEFDES
-460 TADIKDAGK
+460 DATDGK

-502 QNALKEVT
+502 HNALKEVT

-520 PRDRPMDQAAAA
+520 PRERPMDQGAAA

-561 HKHSNRQLENLCKSK
+561 HKHSNRQLENVCRSK

-596 LGEKGWKENGLAAT
+596 LGEKGWKENALAAT

-635 QDRNSKTGG
+635 QDRNSKSGG

-665 GAWILAGELQ
+665 GAWILAGELV

-691 WVERVA
+691 WVEKVA
-697 AHRLIKS
+697 AHRLIQT
-704 LSDPFWDNR
+704 LSDPFWDHR
-713 QGEVMAFE
+713 QGEVLAFE

-739 PHNPKEA
+739 PHDPEA
-746 RELFIRQALV
+746 ARALFIRQALV

-764 DTPALQ
+764 DAPALY
-770 RETETDAKKKYPNLF
+770 RETESDAKKKYPGLF
-785 GFFWHNRRLIK
+785 SFFWHNCRLIR

-814 ELLFAFYES
+814 DLLFAFYDS
-823 RIPNGVCSRE
+823 RIPKEVCNRE
-833 SLKAWL
+833 GLKAWF
-839 AKKSGE
+839 KKEPG
-845 DKNQGS
+845 
-851 ELDAQ
+851 LDSQ

-877 PKTMLVGGAQ
+877 PKIMMVGGAE
-887 LSLTYHF
+887 LNLTYHF

-928 EEKALLLLKSLPQKL
+928 EEKVLLLLKSLPQKL

-953 AKSFLERKLEEKQ
+953 AKSFLERTLEGKQ
-966 FGVGDFLDSLISD
+966 FGVGDFLDSLIND
-979 IRKERG
+979 IRQERG

-1016 EVERNLARLRSEYGQ
+1016 EVERNLARLRSEYGE
-1031 TARNAFQAIAQETAQ
+1031 TARSAFQAIAQEAAQ
-1046 VELGVEPPVGEKTKA
+1046 AELGVEAPKAGAKLDEKART
-1061 NSTGDK
+1061 
-1067 STTDTTRKVEQGG
+1067 VEQGG
-1080 CRTWEFG
+1080 YRSWEFG

-1110 RGDFCDLEVFDD
+1110 RGDYCDLEVFDD
-1122 LEEAR
+1122 LLEAR
-1127 KQHSLGLRRLFA
+1127 KQHHLGLRRLFA
-1139 LSNKDTL
+1139 LNNKDTL
-1146 KALQKQLPGIRELG
+1146 KSLQKQLPGIRELG
-1160 LLFINVGSVEGL
+1160 LLFINVGSVEEL
-1172 IDQILNLALDRAY
+1172 IEQILNVALERAFVSE
-1185 MTEPLPVNA
+1185 TLPVNA
-1194 EQFTERLQAGKPRLA
+1194 EQFAMQLQAGKPRLA

-1228 LQKKIASAKAASPSA
+1228 LQKKVASAKAASPTA
-1243 YADIQAQ
+1243 YADIQTQ
-1250 MQGLIFPKFVAEI
+1250 MQGLIFPRFVAEI
-1263 PYAQLVHVPR
+1263 PYGQLVHLPR

-1286 SNPSRDAQ
+1286 ANPSRDAQ

-1305 WQKLIQGN
+1305 WQKLLQGG
-1313 RGTAAYAMA
+1313 RGSASYAMT
-1322 EDQALVD
+1322 EDQALQD

>member
-1 MQEPIN
+1 M
-7 QQKPKAIP
+7 AAA
-15 KPVPASNTLRKL
+15 VPASNTPRPLE
-27 DIRFP
+27 IRFP

-40 RQLIKDALQSHQ
+40 RQIIKDALATHQ

-79 INGGKLIGHTQPRRI
+79 INGGRLIGHTQPRRI

-107 GSPIGQDVGYQVRF
+107 GSPIGQDVGYQIRF
-121 ADKTSNAASIK
+121 ADKSSQTASIK

-141 ETQRDPQLRAYDTL
+141 QTQRDPLLKEYDTL

-190 ATIDAQRF
+190 ATIDAKRF
-198 AEHFAINGQVA
+198 SEHFAIGGKQA

-236 KKESKTA
+236 KKESKEVL
-243 KEIPDAVTEEI
+243 EIPEAVAQAI
-254 ASLWREGAAGAGDVL
+254 ANVWREGAAGAGDVL

-280 CAEALRKDHVLQQR
+280 CAEALRKDPILQQR
-294 FHPEILSLFARQSVA
+294 FHPEILSLFARQSVS
-309 EQERVFSPGNGRRII
+309 EQERVFNPGNGRRII

-338 IRYVIDSG
+338 IRYVVDSG

-370 AANQRAGRCGRVSDG
+370 AANQRAGRCGRVADG
-385 ICVRLYSEQDYQGR
+385 ICIRLYSEQDYLGR
-399 SKFTDPE
+399 PKFTDPE

-427 QHFPFIDKPLGRA
+427 QDFPFIDKPLGRA

-449 ELGAIEFDESE
+449 ELGAIVYEDSEVGQDRDE
-460 TADIKDAGK
+460 GK
-469 DINNSFKLTAI
+469 HFKLTAI

-491 RIGRMLLAAKE
+491 RIGRMLLAAKD
-502 QNALKEVT
+502 QNALREVS

-520 PRDRPMDQAAAA
+520 PRERPMEQTAAA

-540 DERSEFLSFVKLWN
+540 EERSEFLSFVKLWD
-554 WYQDALQ
+554 WYQDALK
-561 HKHSNRQLENLCKSK
+561 HKHSNRQLEAVCRSK

-596 LGEKGWKENGLAAT
+596 LGEKGWKENALAAT

-635 QDRNSKTGG
+635 QERGSKTGG
-644 YVGARGIRPFI
+644 YIGARGIRPFI

-691 WVERVA
+691 WVEKVA
-697 AHRLIKS
+697 AHRLVKS
-704 LSDPFWDNR
+704 LSDPFWDSR

-732 GRRVRYE
+732 GRRVRFESHYPDE
-739 PHNPKEA
+739 T
-746 RELFIRQALV
+746 RELFIKYALV
-756 QEEMFGRM
+756 QEELFGRM
-764 DTPALQ
+764 DSPALM
-770 RETETDAKKKYPNLF
+770 RETEASAKKQYPGF
-785 GFFWHNRRLIK
+785 FEFFWHNRRLIK

-814 ELLFAFYES
+814 ELLFAFYDS
-823 RIPNGVCSRE
+823 RIPKVVRSRE
-833 SLKAWL
+833 SMKAWL
-839 AKKSGE
+839 KRT
-845 DKNQGS
+845 NQS
-851 ELDAQ
+851 SSDNKPSPDLE
-856 LRLEKADLM
+856 LRLAKADLM
-865 RHEAA
+865 RHEAT

-877 PKTMLVGGAQ
+877 PKKMMVGGGELA
-887 LSLTYHF
+887 LTYHF

-899 KDGVTLVVPLTQL
+899 KDGVTLIIPLTLL

-928 EEKALLLLKSLPQKL
+928 EEKVQLLLKSLPQKL

-953 AKSFLERKLEEKQ
+953 AKSFLERALEEKR

-995 EALPLHSSMNFR
+995 ESLPLHLSMNFR
-1007 LIDEHGRQL
+1007 LVDEHGRQL
-1016 EVERNLARLRSEYGQ
+1016 ELERNLSRLRSEYGQ
-1031 TARNAFQAIAQETAQ
+1031 TARTAFQAIAQQAAQ
-1046 VELGVEPPVGEKTKA
+1046 EELGVDIASPKSHPSVNKTMTSA
-1061 NSTGDK
+1061 VRT
-1067 STTDTTRKVEQGG
+1067 VEQGG
-1080 CRTWEFG
+1080 YRSWDFG

-1098 NKTLFGY
+1098 NRTLFGY

-1110 RGDFCDLEVFDD
+1110 RTEFCDLEVFDD
-1122 LEEAR
+1122 LLEAR
-1127 KQHSLGLRRLFA
+1127 KHHWQGLRRLFA

-1146 KALQKQLPGIRELG
+1146 KAMQKQLPGLRELG
-1160 LLFINVGSVEGL
+1160 LLFINVGSVESL
-1172 IDQILNLALDRAY
+1172 IEQILNLALERAF
-1185 MTEPLPVNA
+1185 MIDPLPTNA
-1194 EQFTERLQAGKPRLA
+1194 EQFAERLQAGKPRLA
-1209 LIAQEISRHA
+1209 LIAQELAKHTLAS
-1219 LNALQAHAD
+1219 LQAYAD
-1228 LQKKIASAKAASPSA
+1228 LQKKLAQAKSASPNAFVDIQSQVQGLVFPKMV
-1243 YADIQAQ
+1243 ADI
-1250 MQGLIFPKFVAEI
+1250 
-1263 PYAQLVHVPR
+1263 PYEQLVHVPR

-1278 AMRIDKLR
+1278 ALRIDKLR

-1305 WQKLIQGN
+1305 WQKLIGGN
-1313 RGTAAYAMA
+1313 RGSAAYAI
-1322 EDQALVD
+1322 EQDQALMD

-1338 VALYAQELKTPTP
+1338 VALYAQELKTPSP
-1351 MSLKRLEKVLAS
+1351 MSLKRLEKILAS

>member
-1 MQEPIN
+1 VHEPIN
-7 QQKPKAIP
+7 QQKPKVIT
-15 KPVPASNTLRKL
+15 KPVPASNTPRRLE
-27 DIRFP
+27 IRFP
-32 EELPVSGQ
+32 EELPVSSQ
-40 RQLIKDALQSHQ
+40 RQLIQDALQSHQ

-72 LDLGRGT
+72 LELGRGT
-79 INGGKLIGHTQPRRI
+79 IHGGKLIGHTQPRRI
-94 AATATAKRIAQEL
+94 AATATANRIAQEL

-121 ADKTSNAASIK
+121 ADKSSPSASIK

-177 LPKRPDLKLIITS
+177 LPKRPELKLIITS

-198 AEHFAINGQVA
+198 AEHFAMDGKLA

-225 APLEP
+225 APLES

-236 KKESKTA
+236 KKESKLA
-243 KEIPDAVTEEI
+243 KEIPDAVAEEI
-254 ASLWREGAAGAGDVL
+254 ANVWREGTSGAGDVM

-280 CAEALRKDHVLQQR
+280 CAEVLRKDHVLQQR
-294 FHPEILSLFARQSVA
+294 FHPEILTLFARQSVA

-385 ICVRLYSEQDYQGR
+385 ICIRLYSEQDYLSR
-399 SKFTDPE
+399 PKFTDPE

-412 AAVLLRMSSLRLPKI
+412 AAVLLRMSALRLPRI

-449 ELGAIEFDESE
+449 ELGAIEFDEQSE
-460 TADIKDAGK
+460 SDNK
-469 DINNSFKLTAI
+469 DINNSFKLTPM
-480 GKQLADLPLDP
+480 GKLLADLPLDP

-502 QNALKEVT
+502 HNALKEVT

-520 PRDRPMDQAAAA
+520 PRERPLDQAAAA
-532 DQAHLQFA
+532 DQAYLQFA

-554 WYQDALQ
+554 WYQEALQ
-561 HKHSNRQLENLCKSK
+561 HKHSNRQLENLCRSK

-581 RLREWRDVHGQLHTM
+581 RLREWRDVYGQLHTM
-596 LGEKGWKENGLAAT
+596 LGEKGWKENGLPAT

-622 LGYVAKKEEDEKS
+622 LGYIAKKEEDEKS
-635 QDRNSKTGG
+635 QERGSKTGS
-644 YVGARGIRPFI
+644 YIGARGIRPSI

-675 ETNRMY
+675 ETSRMY

-691 WVERVA
+691 WVEQVA

-704 LSDPFWDNR
+704 LSDPFWDSR

-739 PHNPKEA
+739 PHDPEEA
-746 RELFIRQALV
+746 RALFIRQALV
-756 QEEMFGRM
+756 QEEIFGRM
-764 DTPALQ
+764 DSPTLQ
-770 RETETDAKKKYPNLF
+770 RETEADAKKKYPNLF
-785 GFFWHNRRLIK
+785 GFFWHNHRLIK

-814 ELLFAFYES
+814 ELLFAFYEL
-823 RIPNGVCSRE
+823 RIPKSVRSCE
-833 SLKAWL
+833 QLLIWLKKDA
-839 AKKSGE
+839 
-845 DKNQGS
+845 
-851 ELDAQ
+851 ELDSQ
-856 LRLEKADLM
+856 LRLAKADLM

-877 PKTMLVGGAQ
+877 PKKMMVGGTE

-919 CEWLVPGMC
+919 CDWLVPGMC
-928 EEKALLLLKSLPQKL
+928 EEKTLLLLKTLPQKL
-943 RRHCVPLPDY
+943 RRHCVPLPEY
-953 AKSFLERKLEEKQ
+953 AKAFLERKLDQKQ
-966 FGVGDFLDSLISD
+966 YGQGDFLESLMTD
-979 IRKERG
+979 IRQERG

-995 EALPLHSSMNFR
+995 EVLPLHCSMNFR

-1016 EVERNLARLRSEYGQ
+1016 ELERNLARLRSEYGE
-1031 TARNAFQAIAQETAQ
+1031 TARSAFQAIAQETAQ
-1046 VELGVEPPVGEKTKA
+1046 TELGIEPA
-1061 NSTGDK
+1061 QIRASSSNK
-1067 STTDTTRKVEQGG
+1067 SADASRKVEQGG
-1080 CRTWEFG
+1080 YRTWEFG
-1087 ELPETLEIQKG
+1087 TLPETLEIQKG
-1098 NKTLFGY
+1098 NQTLFGY

-1110 RGDFCDLEVFDD
+1110 RNDYVDLEVFDD
-1122 LEEAR
+1122 LQEAR
-1127 KQHSLGLRRLFA
+1127 KYHWQGMRRLFA
-1139 LSNKDTL
+1139 LMNKDTL
-1146 KALQKQLPGIRELG
+1146 KALQKQLPGLRELG
-1160 LLFINVGSVEGL
+1160 LLFINVGSVEDL
-1172 IDQILNLALDRAY
+1172 IEQILNLALERAF
-1185 MTEPLPVNA
+1185 MSDELPISA
-1194 EQFTERLQAGKPRLA
+1194 EQFNERLQAGKPRLA
-1209 LIAQEISRHA
+1209 LIAQEIAKHT
-1219 LNALQAHAD
+1219 LNALQANAD
-1228 LQKKIASAKAASPSA
+1228 LQKKLVQAKAASPSA
-1243 YADIQAQ
+1243 YADIQTQ
-1250 MQGLIFPKFVAEI
+1250 LQELIFPKLIAQT
-1263 PYAQLVHVPR
+1263 PYAQLVHLPR

-1278 AMRIDKLR
+1278 AMRVDKLR

-1305 WQKLIQGN
+1305 WQKLLQGQ
-1313 RGTAAYAMA
+1313 RGSASYALS
-1322 EDQALVD
+1322 EDQGLQD

>member
-40 RQLIKDALQSHQ
+40 RQLIKDVLQSHQ
-52 VVIVCGETGS
+52 AVIVCGETGS

-94 AATATAKRIAQEL
+94 AATATAKRVAQEL
-107 GSPIGQDVGYQVRF
+107 GSPIGKDVGYQVRF
-121 ADKTSNAASIK
+121 ADKTSNTASIK

-198 AEHFAINGQVA
+198 AEHFAMNGKVA

-243 KEIPDAVTEEI
+243 KEIPDAVAEEI
-254 ASLWREGAAGAGDVL
+254 AGLWREGAAGAGDVL

-399 SKFTDPE
+399 PKFTDPE

-412 AAVLLRMSSLRLPKI
+412 ADVLLRMSSLRLPKI
-427 QHFPFIDKPLGRA
+427 QHFPFIDKPLSRA

-460 TADIKDAGK
+460 LVDAK

-576 FLSPR
+576 LLSPR

-596 LGEKGWKENGLAAT
+596 LGEKGWKENGLPAS

-681 ARTIAKIEPQ
+681 ARTIAKIEQQ

-713 QGEVMAFE
+713 QGEVIAVE

-739 PHNPKEA
+739 PHNHDEA

-770 RETETDAKKKYPNLF
+770 RETEADAKKKYPNLF
-785 GFFWHNRRLIK
+785 GFFWHNRLLIK

-823 RIPNGVCSRE
+823 RIPKGVCSRE
-833 SLKAWL
+833 SLKVWL

-851 ELDAQ
+851 GLDAQ
-856 LRLEKADLM
+856 LRLEKANLM
-865 RHEAA
+865 RHDAA

-928 EEKALLLLKSLPQKL
+928 EEKVLLLLKTLPQKL

-979 IRKERG
+979 ICKERG

-1046 VELGVEPPVGEKTKA
+1046 VELGVEPQVGEKTKA
-1061 NSTGDK
+1061 NSNDGK
-1067 STTDTTRKVEQGG
+1067 GAADTTRKVEQGG
-1080 CRTWEFG
+1080 YRTWEFG

-1110 RGDFCDLEVFDD
+1110 LGDFCDLEVFDD

-1127 KQHSLGLRRLFA
+1127 KQHGLGLRRLFA
-1139 LSNKDTL
+1139 LSNRDTL

-1172 IDQILNLALDRAY
+1172 IDQILNLALERAY
-1185 MTEPLPVNA
+1185 MIEPLPVNA
-1194 EQFTERLQAGKPRLA
+1194 EQFTERLQASKPRLA

-1228 LQKKIASAKAASPSA
+1228 LQKKIASAKASSPSA

-1250 MQGLIFPKFVAEI
+1250 MQGLIFPKFIAEI
-1263 PYAQLVHVPR
+1263 PYTQLVHVPR

-1305 WQKLIQGN
+1305 WQKLVQGN
-1313 RGTAAYAMA
+1313 KGGSSYAIA
-1322 EDQALVD
+1322 EDQALTD

>member
-1 MQEPIN
+1 M
-7 QQKPKAIP
+7 AAA
-15 KPVPASNTLRKL
+15 VPASNTPRSLE
-27 DIRFP
+27 IRFP

-40 RQLIKDALQSHQ
+40 RQIIKDALATHQ

-79 INGGKLIGHTQPRRI
+79 INGGRLIGHTQPRRI

-107 GSPIGQDVGYQVRF
+107 GSPIGQDVGYQIRF
-121 ADKTSNAASIK
+121 ADKSSQTASIK

-141 ETQRDPQLRAYDTL
+141 QTQRDPLLKEYDTL

-190 ATIDAQRF
+190 ATIDAKRF
-198 AEHFAINGQVA
+198 SEHFAIGGKQA

-236 KKESKTA
+236 KKESKEVL
-243 KEIPDAVTEEI
+243 EIPEAVAQAI
-254 ASLWREGAAGAGDVL
+254 ANVWREGAAGAGDVL

-280 CAEALRKDHVLQQR
+280 CAEALRKDPILQQR
-294 FHPEILSLFARQSVA
+294 FHPEILSLFARQSVS
-309 EQERVFSPGNGRRII
+309 EQERVFNPGNGRRII

-338 IRYVIDSG
+338 IRYVVDSG

-370 AANQRAGRCGRVSDG
+370 AANQRAGRCGRVADG
-385 ICVRLYSEQDYQGR
+385 ICIRLYSEQDYLGR
-399 SKFTDPE
+399 PKFTDPE

-427 QHFPFIDKPLGRA
+427 QDFPFIDKPLGRA

-449 ELGAIEFDESE
+449 ELGAIVYEDSEVGQDRDE
-460 TADIKDAGK
+460 GK
-469 DINNSFKLTAI
+469 HFKLTAI

-491 RIGRMLLAAKE
+491 RIGRMLLAAKD
-502 QNALKEVT
+502 QNALREVT

-520 PRDRPMDQAAAA
+520 PRERPMEQTAAA

-540 DERSEFLSFVKLWN
+540 DERSEFLSFVKLWD
-554 WYQDALQ
+554 WYQDALK
-561 HKHSNRQLENLCKSK
+561 HKHSNRQLEAVCRSK

-596 LGEKGWKENGLAAT
+596 LGEKGWKENALAAT

-635 QDRNSKTGG
+635 QERGSKTGG
-644 YVGARGIRPFI
+644 YIGARGIRPFI

-691 WVERVA
+691 WVEKVA
-697 AHRLIKS
+697 AHRLVKS
-704 LSDPFWDNR
+704 LSDPFWDSR

-739 PHNPKEA
+739 SHNPDET
-746 RELFIRQALV
+746 RELFIKYALV
-756 QEEMFGRM
+756 QEELFGRM
-764 DTPALQ
+764 DSPALM
-770 RETETDAKKKYPNLF
+770 RETEASAKKQYPGLF
-785 GFFWHNRRLIK
+785 EFFWHNRRLIK

-814 ELLFAFYES
+814 ELLFAFYDS
-823 RIPNGVCSRE
+823 RIPKEVRSRE
-833 SLKAWL
+833 SMKAWL
-839 AKKSGE
+839 KRT
-845 DKNQGS
+845 NQS
-851 ELDAQ
+851 SSDNKPSPDLE
-856 LRLEKADLM
+856 LRLAKADLM

-877 PKTMLVGGAQ
+877 PKKMMVGGGELA
-887 LSLTYHF
+887 LTYHF

-899 KDGVTLVVPLTQL
+899 KDGVTLIIPLTLL

-928 EEKALLLLKSLPQKL
+928 EEKVQLLLKSLPQKL
-943 RRHCVPLPDY
+943 RRHCVPLPEY
-953 AKSFLERKLEEKQ
+953 AKSFLERALEEKR

-995 EALPLHSSMNFR
+995 ESLPLHLSMNFR
-1007 LIDEHGRQL
+1007 LVDEHGRQL
-1016 EVERNLARLRSEYGQ
+1016 ELERNLARLRSEYGQ
-1031 TARNAFQAIAQETAQ
+1031 TARTAFQAIAQQAAQ
-1046 VELGVEPPVGEKTKA
+1046 EELGVDIAPPKSHPSANKT
-1061 NSTGDK
+1061 
-1067 STTDTTRKVEQGG
+1067 TTSAVRTVEQGG
-1080 CRTWEFG
+1080 YRSWDFG

-1098 NKTLFGY
+1098 NRTLFGY

-1110 RGDFCDLEVFDD
+1110 RTEFCDLEVFDD
-1122 LEEAR
+1122 LVEAR
-1127 KQHSLGLRRLFA
+1127 KHHWEGLRRLFA

-1146 KALQKQLPGIRELG
+1146 KALQKQLPGLRELG
-1160 LLFINVGSVEGL
+1160 LLFINVGSVESL
-1172 IDQILNLALDRAY
+1172 IEQILNLAIERAF
-1185 MTEPLPVNA
+1185 MIDPLPTNA
-1194 EQFTERLQAGKPRLA
+1194 EQFAERLQAGKPRLA
-1209 LIAQEISRHA
+1209 LIAQELAKHTLAS
-1219 LNALQAHAD
+1219 LQAYAD
-1228 LQKKIASAKAASPSA
+1228 LQKKLAQAKAASPNAFVDIQSQVQGLVFPKMV
-1243 YADIQAQ
+1243 ADI
-1250 MQGLIFPKFVAEI
+1250 
-1263 PYAQLVHVPR
+1263 PYEQLVHVPR

-1278 AMRIDKLR
+1278 ALRIDKLR

-1305 WQKLIQGN
+1305 WQKLIGGN
-1313 RGTAAYAMA
+1313 RGSAAYAI
-1322 EDQALVD
+1322 EQDQALMD

-1338 VALYAQELKTPTP
+1338 VALYAQELKTPSP
-1351 MSLKRLEKVLAS
+1351 MSLKRLEKILAS

>member
-1 MQEPIN
+1 M
-7 QQKPKAIP
+7 P
-15 KPVPASNTLRKL
+15 KPVPASNTSRRLE
-27 DIRFP
+27 IRFP

-40 RQLIKDALQSHQ
+40 RQIIKDALQSHQ

-121 ADKTSNAASIK
+121 ADKTSHTASIK

-141 ETQRDPQLRAYDTL
+141 ETQRDPQLKAYDTL

-198 AEHFAINGQVA
+198 AEHFAINGKVA

-225 APLEP
+225 SPLEP

-236 KKESKTA
+236 KKESKAA

-254 ASLWREGAAGAGDVL
+254 ANLWREGAAGAGDVL

-309 EQERVFSPGNGRRII
+309 EQERVFNPGNGRRII

-385 ICVRLYSEQDYQGR
+385 TCIRLYSELDYQGR
-399 SKFTDPE
+399 PKFTDPE

-440 IADGVQLLD
+440 IVDGVQLLD
-449 ELGAIEFDESE
+449 ELGAIEFDDS
-460 TADIKDAGK
+460 DAGDGK

-480 GKQLADLPLDP
+480 GKQLAELPLDP
-491 RIGRMLLAAKE
+491 RIGRILLSAKE

-596 LGEKGWKENGLAAT
+596 LGEKGWKENSLAAT

-691 WVERVA
+691 WVEQVA

-713 QGEVMAFE
+713 QGEVLAFE

-739 PHNPKEA
+739 PHNPDEA

-756 QEEMFGRM
+756 QEELFGRM

-770 RETETDAKKKYPNLF
+770 RETEADAKKKYPGLF
-785 GFFWHNRRLIK
+785 NFFWHNRRLIK

-814 ELLFAFYES
+814 DLLFAFYES
-823 RIPNGVCSRE
+823 RIPKEIRSRDE
-833 SLKAWL
+833 LKSWL
-839 AKKSGE
+839 KKE
-845 DKNQGS
+845 V
-851 ELDAQ
+851 ELDNQ

-877 PKTMLVGGAQ
+877 PKKMMVGGAE

-919 CEWLVPGMC
+919 SEWLVPGMC
-928 EEKALLLLKSLPQKL
+928 EEKVLLLLKSLPQKL

-953 AKSFLERKLEEKQ
+953 AKSFLERMLEEKQ
-966 FGVGDFLDSLISD
+966 FGVGDFLDSLIGD

-995 EALPLHSSMNFR
+995 ESLPLHSSMNFR

-1016 EVERNLARLRSEYGQ
+1016 EVERNLARLRSEYGE
-1031 TARNAFQAIAQETAQ
+1031 TARSAFQAIAQETAQ
-1046 VELGVEPPVGEKTKA
+1046 VELGVELAPRLDGSKPAIDKT
-1061 NSTGDK
+1061 
-1067 STTDTTRKVEQGG
+1067 RQVEQGG
-1080 CRTWEFG
+1080 YRTWEFG

-1098 NKTLFGY
+1098 NRTLFGY

-1110 RGDFCDLEVFDD
+1110 HGDYCDLEVFDD
-1122 LEEAR
+1122 LLEAR
-1127 KQHSLGLRRLFA
+1127 KQHQFGLRRLFA
-1139 LSNKDTL
+1139 LNNKDTL

-1172 IDQILNLALDRAY
+1172 IEQILNLALERAF
-1185 MTEPLPVNA
+1185 MIDPLPINP
-1194 EQFTERLQAGKPRLA
+1194 EQFAERLQAGKARFA

-1228 LQKKIASAKAASPSA
+1228 LQKKIAQAKAASPSA
-1243 YADIQAQ
+1243 YADIQTQ
-1250 MQGLIFPKFVAEI
+1250 MQALIFPKFVAEI
-1263 PYAQLVHVPR
+1263 PYGQLVHVPR

-1286 SNPSRDAQ
+1286 TNPSRDAQ

-1305 WQKLIQGN
+1305 WQKLLQGN
-1313 RGTAAYAMA
+1313 RGSASYAMT
-1322 EDQALVD
+1322 EDQALQD

-1338 VALYAQELKTPTP
+1338 VALYAQELKTPSP

>member
-1 MQEPIN
+1 MQERIN
-7 QQKPKAIP
+7 QQKPLDSA
-15 KPVPASNTLRKL
+15 KPVPASNTCRKL

-40 RQLIKDALQSHQ
+40 RQIIKDALLSHQ

-72 LDLGRGT
+72 LDMGRGT
-79 INGGKLIGHTQPRRI
+79 MSGGKLIGHTQPRRI

-107 GSPIGQDVGYQVRF
+107 GTPIGQDVGYQVRF
-121 ADKTSNAASIK
+121 SDKTGPSASIK

-168 FLLGYLRQL
+168 FLLGYLRRL

-198 AEHFAINGQVA
+198 AEHFTINGEIA

-230 DAKPDG
+230 DLKPDG
-236 KKESKTA
+236 KKESKEA
-243 KEIPDAVTEEI
+243 KEIPDAVAEAI
-254 ASLWREGAAGAGDVL
+254 ANLWREGASGSGDVL

-280 CAEALRKDHVLQQR
+280 CAEVLRKDHVLAQR
-294 FHPEILSLFARQSVA
+294 FHPEILGLFARQSIA

-324 LTTNVAET
+324 LSTNVAET

-353 SYRNKVEQL
+353 SYRTKVEQL
-362 QIEPISQA
+362 QVEPISQA

-385 ICVRLYSEQDYQGR
+385 ICIRLYSEQDYLNR
-399 SKFTDPE
+399 AKFTDPE

-412 AAVLLRMSSLRLPKI
+412 AAVLLRMSALRLPKI
-427 QHFPFIDKPLGRA
+427 AEFPFIDRPLGRA

-449 ELGAIEFDESE
+449 ELGAIESDELQ
-460 TADIKDAGK
+460 AGDGK
-469 DINNSFKLTAI
+469 DFNNNFRLTAI

-491 RIGRMLLAAKE
+491 RIGRILLAAKD
-502 QNALKEVT
+502 QNALHEVT

-520 PRDRPMDQAAAA
+520 PRERPLEQAAAA

-561 HKHSNRQLENLCKSK
+561 HKHSNRQLETLCKSK

-581 RLREWRDVHGQLHTM
+581 RLREWRDVHGQLHVM
-596 LGEKGWKENGLAAT
+596 LGEKGWKENGLAAS
-610 YEQVHLSLLTGL
+610 YEEVHLSLLTGL

-635 QDRNSKTGG
+635 QERGSKTGG
-644 YVGARGIRPFI
+644 YIGARGIRPFI

-691 WVERVA
+691 WIERAA
-697 AHRLIKS
+697 AHRLVKS

-739 PHNPKEA
+739 PHDPVMA
-746 RELFIRQALV
+746 RELFISQALV

-764 DTPALQ
+764 DTPALE
-770 RETETDAKKKYPNLF
+770 RETESDARKKYSDSF
-785 GFFWHNRRLIK
+785 GFFWHNHRLIK

-814 ELLFAFYES
+814 DLLFAFYDS
-823 RIPNGVCSRE
+823 RIPKEVLSRE
-833 SLKAWL
+833 SMKSWLK
-839 AKKSGE
+839 KCDPQGE
-845 DKNQGS
+845 KPDT
-851 ELDAQ
+851 Q
-856 LRLEKADLM
+856 LRLAKADLM

-877 PKTMLVGGAQ
+877 PKKMVVGGTE
-887 LSLTYHF
+887 LSMTYHF

-899 KDGVTLVVPLTQL
+899 KDGVTLVVPLTLL

-928 EEKALLLLKSLPQKL
+928 EEKTLLLLKSLPQKL
-943 RRHCVPLPDY
+943 RRHCIPLPEY
-953 AKSFLERKLEEKQ
+953 AKSFLERMLEANH
-966 FGVGDFLDSLISD
+966 FGVGDYLDCLIAD
-979 IRKERG
+979 IRKEKG

-995 EALPLHSSMNFR
+995 EALPSHSSMNYR

-1016 EVERNLARLRSEYGQ
+1016 DVERNLSRLRAEYGE
-1031 TARNAFQAIAQETAQ
+1031 TARSAFQAIAQEAAQ
-1046 VELGVEPPVGEKTKA
+1046 VELGVEA
-1061 NSTGDK
+1061 K
-1067 STTDTTRKVEQGG
+1067 STTALGKASSGDAARKVEQGG
-1080 CRTWEFG
+1080 YKSWDFG

-1098 NKTLFGY
+1098 NRTLFGY

-1110 RGDFCDLEVFDD
+1110 RMDSCELEVFDD
-1122 LEEAR
+1122 VVEAR
-1127 KQHSLGLRRLFA
+1127 KQHWRGLRRLFSIA
-1139 LSNKDTL
+1139 NKETL
-1146 KALQKQLPGIRELG
+1146 KALQKQLPGIREIG
-1160 LLFINVGSVEGL
+1160 LLFINIGSVESL
-1172 IDQILNLALDRAY
+1172 IEQILDLAVERAFL
-1185 MTEPLPVNA
+1185 MDPLPSSA
-1194 EQFTERLQAGKPRLA
+1194 SQFESRLQEGKPRLA
-1209 LIAQEISRHA
+1209 LIAQEIARHA
-1219 LNALQAHAD
+1219 LGALQAYAD
-1228 LQKKIASAKAASPSA
+1228 LQKKLPQAKAVSA
-1243 YADIQAQ
+1243 IAYGDIQNQ
-1250 MQGLIFPKFVAEI
+1250 ITSLIFPKFIADI
-1263 PYAQLVHVPR
+1263 PYAQLVHFPR
-1273 YLKAI
+1273 YLKAV

-1286 SNPSRDAQ
+1286 TNPSRDAQ
-1294 CQKDWESVARP
+1294 CQKDWESVCRP
-1305 WQKLIQGN
+1305 WQKLLQGSK
-1313 RGTAAYAMA
+1313 GSAAYAME
-1322 EDQALVD
+1322 EDQSLQD

>member
-1 MQEPIN
+1 MS
-7 QQKPKAIP
+7 
-15 KPVPASNTLRKL
+15 ASNTLRKL
-27 DIRFP
+27 EIRFP

-40 RQLIKDALQSHQ
+40 RQIIKDALQLHQ

-72 LDLGRGT
+72 LDMGRGT
-79 INGGKLIGHTQPRRI
+79 MNSGKLIGHTQPRRI

-107 GSPIGQDVGYQVRF
+107 GTPMGQDVGYQVRF
-121 ADKTSNAASIK
+121 SDKTGPNASIK

-168 FLLGYLRQL
+168 FLLGYLRRL

-198 AEHFAINGQVA
+198 AEHFTINGKIA

-225 APLEP
+225 VPLEP
-230 DAKPDG
+230 DVKPDG
-236 KKESKTA
+236 KKESKEA
-243 KEIPDAVTEEI
+243 KEIPDAVAEAI
-254 ASLWREGAAGAGDVL
+254 ANVWREGATGAGDVL

-280 CAEALRKDHVLQQR
+280 CAEVLRKDHVLAQR
-294 FHPEILSLFARQSVA
+294 FHPEVLSLFARQSIA

-362 QIEPISQA
+362 QVEPISQA

-385 ICVRLYSEQDYQGR
+385 ICIRLYSELDYLAR
-399 SKFTDPE
+399 PKFTDPE

-412 AAVLLRMSSLRLPKI
+412 AAVLLRMSALHLPKI
-427 QHFPFIDKPLGRA
+427 AEFPFIDKPLGRA

-449 ELGAIEFDESE
+449 ELGAIEYDE
-460 TADIKDAGK
+460 AQDAEGK
-469 DINNSFKLTAI
+469 DLNNNFRLTAI
-480 GKQLADLPLDP
+480 GKQLSDLPLDP
-491 RIGRMLLAAKE
+491 RIGRILLAAKD
-502 QNALKEVT
+502 QNALREVT

-520 PRDRPMDQAAAA
+520 PRERPLEQAAAA

-540 DERSEFLSFVKLWN
+540 DERSEFLSFVKLWD

-561 HKHSNRQLENLCKSK
+561 HKHSNRQLETLCRSK

-581 RLREWRDVHGQLHTM
+581 RLREWRDVYGQLHTM

-610 YEQVHLSLLTGL
+610 YEQIHLSLLTGL

-635 QDRNSKTGG
+635 QERGSKTGG
-644 YVGARGIRPFI
+644 YIGARGIRPFI

-739 PHNPKEA
+739 PHDPVMA

-764 DTPALQ
+764 DSPGLE
-770 RETETDAKKKYPNLF
+770 RETETDAKKKYPDCF

-796 EIEALE
+796 DIEALE

-814 ELLFAFYES
+814 ELLFAFYDS
-823 RIPNGVCSRE
+823 RIPNSVSSRE
-833 SLKAWL
+833 GMKIWLK
-839 AKKSGE
+839 KPDPSGE
-845 DKNQGS
+845 KPDI
-851 ELDAQ
+851 Q
-856 LRLEKADLM
+856 LRLAKADLM

-877 PKTMLVGGAQ
+877 PKKMMVGGTE
-887 LSLTYHF
+887 LGMTYHF

-899 KDGVTLVVPLTQL
+899 KDGVTLVVPLTLL

-928 EEKALLLLKSLPQKL
+928 EEKTLLLLKSLPQKL
-943 RRHCVPLPDY
+943 RRHCVPLPEY
-953 AKSFLERKLEEKQ
+953 AKSFLERMLEEKH
-966 FGVGDFLDSLISD
+966 FGVGDYLDSLIAD
-979 IRKERG
+979 IRKEKG

-995 EALPLHSSMNFR
+995 EALPAHSSMNYR

-1016 EVERNLARLRSEYGQ
+1016 DVERNLSRLRAEYGE
-1031 TARNAFQAIAQETAQ
+1031 TARSAFQAIAQEAAQ
-1046 VELGVEPPVGEKTKA
+1046 VELGVEAKPARVLGKA
-1061 NSTGDK
+1061 SPGDAA
-1067 STTDTTRKVEQGG
+1067 RKVEQGG
-1080 CRTWEFG
+1080 YKSWGFG

-1098 NKTLFGY
+1098 NRTLFGY

-1110 RGDFCDLEVFDD
+1110 RIDACDLEVFDD
-1122 LEEAR
+1122 LVEAR
-1127 KQHSLGLRRLFA
+1127 KQHWQGLRRLFSI
-1139 LSNKDTL
+1139 SNKETL

-1160 LLFINVGSVEGL
+1160 LLFINVGSVDNL
-1172 IDQILNLALDRAY
+1172 IEQILNLAVERAFL
-1185 MTEPLPVNA
+1185 MDPLPTSA
-1194 EQFTERLQAGKPRLA
+1194 SLFESRLQEGKPRLA

-1219 LNALQAHAD
+1219 LNALQAYAD
-1228 LQKKIASAKAASPSA
+1228 LQKKLPQAKAASTVA
-1243 YADIQAQ
+1243 HADIQTQ
-1250 MQGLIFPKFVAEI
+1250 IQGLVFPKFVSDI
-1263 PYAQLVHVPR
+1263 PYMQLVHLPR
-1273 YLKAI
+1273 YLKGV

-1286 SNPSRDAQ
+1286 ANPSRDAQ
-1294 CQKDWESVARP
+1294 CQKDWESVQRP
-1305 WQKLIQGN
+1305 WQKLLQGSK
-1313 RGTAAYAMA
+1313 GSASYAMV
-1322 EDQALVD
+1322 EDQALQD

-1351 MSLKRLEKVLAS
+1351 MSLKRLEKVLTS

>member
-1 MQEPIN
+1 VQEPIN
-7 QQKPKAIP
+7 QQKPKASP
-15 KPVPASNTLRKL
+15 VTVPASNTPRRLE
-27 DIRFP
+27 IRFP
-32 EELPVSGQ
+32 EELPVSSQ
-40 RQLIKDALQSHQ
+40 RQIIKDALSSNQ
-52 VVIVCGETGS
+52 VIIVCGETGS

-79 INGGKLIGHTQPRRI
+79 MNGGRLIGHTQPRRI

-107 GSPIGQDVGYQVRF
+107 GTAIGQDVGYQVRF
-121 ADKTSNAASIK
+121 ADKSSQGASIK

-190 ATIDAQRF
+190 ATIDAKRF
-198 AEHFAINGQVA
+198 SEHFALHGKPA

-225 APLEP
+225 EPLVA
-230 DAKPDG
+230 DTKPDG
-236 KKESKTA
+236 KKESKEA
-243 KEIPDAVTEEI
+243 KELPDAVTEAI
-254 ASLWREGAAGAGDVL
+254 TNVWREGAAGAGDVL

-280 CAEALRKDHVLQQR
+280 CAEVLRKDHVLQQR

-309 EQERVFSPGNGRRII
+309 EQERVFNPGNGRRII

-338 IRYVIDSG
+338 IRYVVDSG

-362 QIEPISQA
+362 QIESISQA

-385 ICVRLYSEQDYQGR
+385 ICIRLYSEQDYLSRPQ
-399 SKFTDPE
+399 FTDPE

-412 AAVLLRMSSLRLPKI
+412 AAVLLRMSSLRLPRI
-427 QHFPFIDKPLGRA
+427 QDFPFIDKPLGRA

-449 ELGAIEFDESE
+449 ELGAIVYDESA
-460 TADIKDAGK
+460 TGDSK
-469 DINNSFKLTAI
+469 DINSSFKLTPT

-502 QNALKEVT
+502 ENALREVT

-532 DQAHLQFA
+532 DQAHLLFA
-540 DERSEFLSFVKLWN
+540 DERSEFLSFVKLWD
-554 WYQDALQ
+554 WYQDALK
-561 HKHSNRQLENLCKSK
+561 HKQSNRQLENLCKSK

-581 RLREWRDVHGQLHTM
+581 RLREWRDVYAQLHTM
-596 LGEKGWKENGLAAT
+596 LSEKGWKENPSAAT

-635 QDRNSKTGG
+635 QERGSKTGS
-644 YVGARGIRPFI
+644 YIGARGIRPFI

-665 GAWILAGELQ
+665 GAWIVAGELQ

-691 WVERVA
+691 WVEKVA
-697 AHRLIKS
+697 AHRLIKT
-704 LSDPFWDNR
+704 LSEPFWDSR

-739 PHNPKEA
+739 PHNPTDA
-746 RELFIRQALV
+746 RNLFIMQALV

-764 DTPALQ
+764 DTPALM
-770 RETETDAKKKYPNLF
+770 RETEADARKKYPGTF
-785 GFFWHNRRLIK
+785 EFFWHNRRLIK

-814 ELLFAFYES
+814 DLLFAFYDS
-823 RIPNGVCSRE
+823 RLPQAVLSRE
-833 SLKAWL
+833 SMKAWL
-839 AKKSGE
+839 RKADKSE
-845 DKNQGS
+845 ATD
-851 ELDAQ
+851 EL
-856 LRLEKADLM
+856 LRLAKADLM

-877 PKTMLVGGAQ
+877 PKKLLLGGSE

-899 KDGVTLVVPLTQL
+899 KDGVTLVVPLTLL

-928 EEKALLLLKSLPQKL
+928 EEKIHLLLKSLPQKL
-943 RRHCVPLPDY
+943 RRHCIPLPEY
-953 AKSFLERKLEEKQ
+953 AKSFLERSLAEKQ
-966 FGVGDFLDSLISD
+966 FGIGDFLDSLITD

-995 EALPLHSSMNFR
+995 ESLPLHSSMNFR
-1007 LIDEHGRQL
+1007 LVDEHGRQL
-1016 EVERNLARLRSEYGQ
+1016 ELERNLSRLRAEHGE
-1031 TARNAFQAIAQETAQ
+1031 TARTAFQAIAQQ
-1046 VELGVEPPVGEKTKA
+1046 VVQAELG
-1061 NSTGDK
+1061 GDTQADASGVIGK
-1067 STTDTTRKVEQGG
+1067 SNQNVASSVIKKVEQGG
-1080 CRTWEFG
+1080 YLSWDFG

-1098 NKTLFGY
+1098 NRTLFGY

-1110 RGDFCDLEVFDD
+1110 RTEFCDLEVFDD
-1122 LEEAR
+1122 LLEAR
-1127 KQHSLGLRRLFA
+1127 KYHWQGLRRLFA

-1146 KALQKQLPGIRELG
+1146 KALQKQLPGIREIG
-1160 LLFINVGSVEGL
+1160 LLFMNVGSVDSL
-1172 IDQILNLALDRAY
+1172 IEQILNLAIERAL
-1185 MTEPLPVNA
+1185 MSDPLPMNA
-1194 EQFTERLQAGKPRLA
+1194 EQFAGRLQAGKPRLA
-1209 LIAQEISRHA
+1209 LIAQEIAKHTLA
-1219 LNALQAHAD
+1219 ALQAHAD
-1228 LQKKIASAKAASPSA
+1228 LLKKLAQAKAASASA
-1243 YADIQAQ
+1243 YADIQNQ
-1250 MQGLIFPKFVAEI
+1250 VQGLIFAKFI
-1263 PYAQLVHVPR
+1263 SDTPYGQLVHFPR

-1286 SNPSRDAQ
+1286 TNPSRDAQ

-1305 WQKLIQGN
+1305 WQKMVQASHGSS
-1313 RGTAAYAMA
+1313 TYALH

>member
-1 MQEPIN
+1 MHEPIN
-7 QQKPKAIP
+7 QQKPKVIT
-15 KPVPASNTLRKL
+15 KPVPASNTQRRLE
-27 DIRFP
+27 IRFP
-32 EELPVSGQ
+32 DELPVSSQ
-40 RQLIKDALQSHQ
+40 RQLIQDALQSHQ

-72 LDLGRGT
+72 LELGRGT
-79 INGGKLIGHTQPRRI
+79 IHGGKLIGHTQPRRI

-121 ADKTSNAASIK
+121 ADKSSPSTSIK

-177 LPKRPDLKLIITS
+177 LPKRPELKLIITS

-198 AEHFAINGQVA
+198 AEHFAMDGKLA

-236 KKESKTA
+236 KKESKLA
-243 KEIPDAVTEEI
+243 KEIPDAVAEEI
-254 ASLWREGAAGAGDVL
+254 ANVWGEGTSGAGDVL

-280 CAEALRKDHVLQQR
+280 CAEVLRKDHVLQQR
-294 FHPEILSLFARQSVA
+294 FHPEILTLFARQSVA

-346 LARVKRY
+346 MARVKRY

-385 ICVRLYSEQDYQGR
+385 ICIRLYSEQDYLSR
-399 SKFTDPE
+399 PKFTDPE

-412 AAVLLRMSSLRLPKI
+412 AAVLLRMSALRLPRI

-449 ELGAIEFDESE
+449 ELGAIEFDEQSE
-460 TADIKDAGK
+460 SDNK
-469 DINNSFKLTAI
+469 DINNSFKLTPM
-480 GKQLADLPLDP
+480 GKLLADLPLDP

-502 QNALKEVT
+502 HNALKEVT

-520 PRDRPMDQAAAA
+520 PRERPLDQAAAA

-554 WYQDALQ
+554 WYQEALQ
-561 HKHSNRQLENLCKSK
+561 HKHSNRQLENLCRSK

-581 RLREWRDVHGQLHTM
+581 RLREWRDVYGQLHTM
-596 LGEKGWKENGLAAT
+596 LGEKGWKENGLPAT

-622 LGYVAKKEEDEKS
+622 LGYIAKKEEDEKS
-635 QDRNSKTGG
+635 QERGSKTGS
-644 YVGARGIRPFI
+644 YIGARGIRPSI

-675 ETNRMY
+675 ETSRMY

-691 WVERVA
+691 WVEQVA

-739 PHNPKEA
+739 PHDPEEA
-746 RELFIRQALV
+746 RALFIRQALV
-756 QEEMFGRM
+756 QEEIFGRM
-764 DTPALQ
+764 DSPALQ

-785 GFFWHNRRLIK
+785 GFFWHNHRLIK

-814 ELLFAFYES
+814 ELLFAFYEA
-823 RIPNGVCSRE
+823 RIPKSARSRE
-833 SLKAWL
+833 QLLVWLKKDA
-839 AKKSGE
+839 
-845 DKNQGS
+845 
-851 ELDAQ
+851 ELDSQ
-856 LRLEKADLM
+856 LRLAKTDLM

-877 PKTMLVGGAQ
+877 PKKMLVGGAE

-928 EEKALLLLKSLPQKL
+928 EEKTLLLLKTLPQKL
-943 RRHCVPLPDY
+943 RRHCVPLPEY
-953 AKSFLERKLEEKQ
+953 AKAFLERKLDQKQ
-966 FGVGDFLDSLISD
+966 YGQGDFLESLMTD
-979 IRKERG
+979 IRQERG

-995 EALPLHSSMNFR
+995 EALPLHCSMNIR

-1016 EVERNLARLRSEYGQ
+1016 ELERNLARLRSEYGE
-1031 TARNAFQAIAQETAQ
+1031 TARSAFQAIAQVSAQ
-1046 VELGVEPPVGEKTKA
+1046 TELGIEPTQIRA
-1061 NSTGDK
+1061 SSTISSADA
-1067 STTDTTRKVEQGG
+1067 SRKVEQGG
-1080 CRTWEFG
+1080 YRTWEFG
-1087 ELPETLEIQKG
+1087 SLPETLEIQKG
-1098 NKTLFGY
+1098 SQTLFGY

-1110 RGDFCDLEVFDD
+1110 RSDYVDLEVFDD
-1122 LEEAR
+1122 LQEAR
-1127 KQHSLGLRRLFA
+1127 KHHWEGLRRLFV
-1139 LSNKDTL
+1139 LMNKDTL
-1146 KALQKQLPGIRELG
+1146 KALQKQLPGLRELG
-1160 LLFINVGSVEGL
+1160 LLFINVGSVEDL
-1172 IDQILNLALDRAY
+1172 IEQILNLAVERAF
-1185 MTEPLPVNA
+1185 MSDELPINA
-1194 EQFTERLQAGKPRLA
+1194 EQFSQRLQAGKPRLA
-1209 LIAQEISRHA
+1209 LIAQEIAKHA
-1219 LNALQAHAD
+1219 LNALQANAD
-1228 LQKKIASAKAASPSA
+1228 LQKKLAQAKAVSPSA
-1243 YADIQAQ
+1243 YADIQTQ
-1250 MQGLIFPKFVAEI
+1250 LQGLIFPSLIAQT
-1263 PYAQLVHVPR
+1263 PYAQLVHLPR

-1278 AMRIDKLR
+1278 AMRVDKLR

-1305 WQKLIQGN
+1305 WQKLLQGQ
-1313 RGTAAYAMA
+1313 RGSASYALS
-1322 EDQALVD
+1322 EDQGLQD

>member
-1 MQEPIN
+1 M
-7 QQKPKAIP
+7 
-15 KPVPASNTLRKL
+15 
-27 DIRFP
+27 
-32 EELPVSGQ
+32 
-40 RQLIKDALQSHQ
+40 
-52 VVIVCGETGS
+52 
-62 GKTTQLPKIC
+62 
-72 LDLGRGT
+72 
-79 INGGKLIGHTQPRRI
+79 
-94 AATATAKRIAQEL
+94 
-107 GSPIGQDVGYQVRF
+107 
-121 ADKTSNAASIK
+121 
-132 LMTDGILLA
+132 
-141 ETQRDPQLRAYDTL
+141 
-155 IIDEAHERSLNID
+155 
-168 FLLGYLRQL
+168 
-177 LPKRPDLKLIITS
+177 
-190 ATIDAQRF
+190 
-198 AEHFAINGQVA
+198 
-209 PVIEV
+209 
-214 SGRLFPVEQRY
+214 
-225 APLEP
+225 
-230 DAKPDG
+230 
-236 KKESKTA
+236 
-243 KEIPDAVTEEI
+243 
-254 ASLWREGAAGAGDVL
+254 
-269 VFLPGEREIRD
+269 
-280 CAEALRKDHVLQQR
+280 
-294 FHPEILSLFARQSVA
+294 
-309 EQERVFSPGNGRRII
+309 
-324 LTTNVAET
+324 
-332 SLTVPN
+332 
-338 IRYVIDSG
+338 
-346 LARVKRY
+346 
-353 SYRNKVEQL
+353 
-362 QIEPISQA
+362 
-370 AANQRAGRCGRVSDG
+370 
-385 ICVRLYSEQDYQGR
+385 
-399 SKFTDPE
+399 
-406 ILRSSL
+406 
-412 AAVLLRMSSLRLPKI
+412 
-427 QHFPFIDKPLGRA
+427 
-440 IADGVQLLD
+440 
-449 ELGAIEFDESE
+449 
-460 TADIKDAGK
+460 
-469 DINNSFKLTAI
+469 
-480 GKQLADLPLDP
+480 
-491 RIGRMLLAAKE
+491 
-502 QNALKEVT
+502 
-510 IIASA
+510 
-515 LATQD
+515 
-520 PRDRPMDQAAAA
+520 
-532 DQAHLQFA
+532 
-540 DERSEFLSFVKLWN
+540 
-554 WYQDALQ
+554 
-561 HKHSNRQLENLCKSK
+561 
-576 FLSPR
+576 
-581 RLREWRDVHGQLHTM
+581 
-596 LGEKGWKENGLAAT
+596 
-610 YEQVHLSLLTGL
+610 LTGL

-644 YVGARGIRPFI
+644 YIGARGIRPFI

-713 QGEVMAFE
+713 QGEVMVFE

-739 PHNPKEA
+739 PHNPAEA
-746 RELFIRQALV
+746 RELFIRQAMV

-770 RETETDAKKKYPNLF
+770 REAEVDAKKKYPNLF

-823 RIPNGVCSRE
+823 RIPKGVCSRE
-833 SLKAWL
+833 GLKSWL
-839 AKKSGE
+839 AKEK
-845 DKNQGS
+845 D
-851 ELDAQ
+851 LDGQ

-928 EEKALLLLKSLPQKL
+928 EEKTLLLLKSLPQKL

-995 EALPLHSSMNFR
+995 ESLPLHSSMNFR

-1031 TARNAFQAIAQETAQ
+1031 TARSAFQAIAQETAQ
-1046 VELGVEPPVGEKTKA
+1046 VELGIETSVGEARKSQE
-1061 NSTGDK
+1061 NSGAI
-1067 STTDTTRKVEQGG
+1067 TRKVEQGG
-1080 CRTWEFG
+1080 YRAWEFG

-1127 KQHSLGLRRLFA
+1127 KQHALGLRRLFA

-1160 LLFINVGSVEGL
+1160 LLFINIGSVEGL
-1172 IDQILNLALDRAY
+1172 IEQILNLALERAF
-1185 MTEPLPVNA
+1185 MVEPLPVNA
-1194 EQFTERLQAGKPRLA
+1194 EQFAERLQAGKPRLA
-1209 LIAQEISRHA
+1209 LIAQEIARHA
-1219 LNALQAHAD
+1219 LNALQVHAD

-1250 MQGLIFPKFVAEI
+1250 TQGLIFSKFVADI

-1305 WQKLIQGN
+1305 WQKLMQGAK
-1313 RGTAAYAMA
+1313 GMASYAMV
-1322 EDQALVD
+1322 EDKSLMD

-1351 MSLKRLEKVLAS
+1351 VSLKRLEKVLAS